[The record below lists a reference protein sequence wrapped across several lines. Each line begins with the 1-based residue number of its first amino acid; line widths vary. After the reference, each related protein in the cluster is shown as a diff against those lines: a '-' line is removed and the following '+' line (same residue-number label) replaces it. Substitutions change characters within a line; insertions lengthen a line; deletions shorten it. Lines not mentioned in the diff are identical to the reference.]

1 MSKRKIVALIL
12 FIFVSLFMFSFASPR
27 GIGIKKNNNVPEKE
41 IFTVVFKNY
50 DGTILDEQTIE
61 KGNSASYQGET
72 PKRPNSKICNYEFT
86 GWSDSI
92 QNVTSNIDV
101 VAQYNCEKRSYVVR
115 FMDDDKVTL
124 LATDKVNAG
133 GTAIYSGKTPTKTNH
148 VFNGWNDTLSNILSN
163 KTVYATYYADYNHND
178 IDDTKE
184 DHYNITFKA
193 GENGSLEGTTTYT
206 NILTGLTF
214 EQANI
219 IIPTPV
225 PNKNYKFKEWTPKI
239 NKTVSAS
246 VEYTAEFY
254 PDFNNNNIDDREEE
268 HYTIEF
274 LAGEHGILE
283 GTTTYEN
290 ILTGL
295 TFEQANIVIPKVKA
309 NENYKANGWDK
320 EINTTVTED
329 ATYTAQ
335 YFADF
340 NNNDIDDETERVTVI
355 FYAGEHG
362 IIGNSKEYMVEGL
375 LPGYDNY
382 PDAPNIDVYFGYGF
396 KAWHPNYNANT
407 MIPLENA
414 SLEFTATYFEDK
426 NHNGIDDET
435 EDHYTVKFNAG
446 LHGTLEGQ
454 TTYENILTGLTFS
467 EAGIV
472 IPTIN
477 ANENY
482 KANGW
487 DKEINTKVTENA
499 TYTAQY
505 FADFNNND
513 IDDETEKVT
522 VKFYKGEYGNF
533 KEGSTTEYPNLLPGY
548 DNYPTAPEV
557 VANDNYGFKAWNPNY
572 NANTMIPLEN
582 ASLEFTATYFED
594 KNHNGIDDET
604 EDHYTVKFNAGLH
617 GTLEGQTTYE
627 NILTGL
633 TFSEAGIVIPTIN
646 ANENYKANG
655 WDKEINTKVTENA
668 TYTAQYFAD
677 FNNNDIDDETEK
689 VTVKFYKGEYGNF
702 KEGSTTEYPNLLP
715 GYDNYPTAP
724 EVVANDNYG
733 FKAWNPNYNAN
744 TMIPLENASLEFTA
758 TYFEDKNH
766 NGIDDETEDHYT
778 VKFNAGLHGTLEGQ
792 TTYENIL
799 TGLTFSE
806 AGIVIPTINA
816 NENYKANGWDKEINT
831 IVTENATYTAQY
843 FADFNNNDIDDES
856 EKITITFVPGEHG
869 NFAENSQTSY
879 VLLPG
884 YDNYP
889 EAPEVIANNKYEHTG
904 WTPTLPLGQIAITVN
919 SDITYTATYTKTT
932 ADIAVNVTS
941 NITRNGTAVA
951 GSIVEYGDKINY
963 TITIKNNDT
972 VDGSVN
978 LKNIINGN
986 LDTTDLPEEYRA
998 LLTNEGYTVNVT
1010 ANNTVTIKFSL
1021 TVKSNVN
1028 ETVRTDLAYSVD
1040 GNETNTIEGTEYNTE
1055 KTITIIEKTETVNGT
1070 NIVIVID
1077 RSASMDG
1084 NRIKKAKEATNSFID
1099 KVFTKN
1105 SNTHGS
1111 TVTVVTFG
1119 TTAKWVDGWLFS
1131 GYEHTPYANQ
1141 IGTTATDYDTAQKLK
1156 NAVNNIKNKTTN
1168 PGGSGTPYF
1177 IGLEKAYGILYD
1189 ETTGL
1194 STNGNQNAVIFLSDG
1209 APDDTDNVT
1218 LRENNI
1224 NKLKDKNTI
1233 MYTIGFGVTKDSD
1246 AHNVLKTVAYG
1257 NADNTYLAKDDG
1269 TNDLVNVFSAISS
1282 KIADKSKSKQTTKGV
1297 AEIGQT
1303 VVADA
1308 THQIIVKVNGT
1319 ETYKFNSLEEA
1330 LASGVI
1336 TSNTTGYKVNAT
1348 KFQAGDKIEV
1358 SYYASIS

>member
-133 GTAIYSGKTPTKTNH
+133 GTAIYSGKTPTKINH

-178 IDDTKE
+178 IDDAKE

-396 KAWHPNYNANT
+396 KAWNPNYNANT

-435 EDHYTVKFNAG
+435 EEHYTVEFLAG
-446 LHGTLEGQ
+446 THGTLEGQ

-487 DKEINTKVTENA
+487 DKEINTTVIENA

-505 FADFNNND
+505 FADFNNN
-513 IDDETEKVT
+513 
-522 VKFYKGEYGNF
+522 G
-533 KEGSTTEYPNLLPGY
+533 
-548 DNYPTAPEV
+548 
-557 VANDNYGFKAWNPNY
+557 
-572 NANTMIPLEN
+572 
-582 ASLEFTATYFED
+582 
-594 KNHNGIDDET
+594 
-604 EDHYTVKFNAGLH
+604 
-617 GTLEGQTTYE
+617 
-627 NILTGL
+627 
-633 TFSEAGIVIPTIN
+633 
-646 ANENYKANG
+646 
-655 WDKEINTKVTENA
+655 
-668 TYTAQYFAD
+668 
-677 FNNNDIDDETEK
+677 
-689 VTVKFYKGEYGNF
+689 
-702 KEGSTTEYPNLLP
+702 
-715 GYDNYPTAP
+715 
-724 EVVANDNYG
+724 
-733 FKAWNPNYNAN
+733 
-744 TMIPLENASLEFTA
+744 
-758 TYFEDKNH
+758 
-766 NGIDDETEDHYT
+766 
-778 VKFNAGLHGTLEGQ
+778 
-792 TTYENIL
+792 
-799 TGLTFSE
+799 
-806 AGIVIPTINA
+806 
-816 NENYKANGWDKEINT
+816 
-831 IVTENATYTAQY
+831 
-843 FADFNNNDIDDES
+843 IDDES
-856 EKITITFVPGEHG
+856 EKVTITFVPGEHG

-932 ADIAVNVTS
+932 ADITVNVTS

-986 LDTTDLPEEYRA
+986 LDTTDLPEEYKA

-1010 ANNTVTIKFSL
+1010 ANNTVTIEFSL
-1021 TVKSNVN
+1021 TVKANVN
-1028 ETVRTDLAYSVD
+1028 ETVRVDLTYSVD
-1040 GNETNTIEGTEYNTE
+1040 GNGTNTIEGTEYNTE

-1084 NRIKKAKEATNSFID
+1084 NRIEKAKEATNSFID

-1119 TTAKWVDGWLFS
+1119 TNAKWVGGLLFG

-1141 IGTTATDYDTAQKLK
+1141 IGITATDYNTAQNLK
-1156 NAVNNIKNKTTN
+1156 NAVNNIKNQTTN

-1177 IGLEKAYGILYD
+1177 KGLEKAYGILYD

-1218 LRENNI
+1218 SRKNIINN
-1224 NKLKDKNTI
+1224 LKDKNTI

-1246 AHNVLKTVAYG
+1246 AHKVLKNVAYD

-1282 KIADKSKSKQTTKGV
+1282 KIADKNKSKQTTKGV

>member
-133 GTAIYSGKTPTKTNH
+133 GTAIYSGKTPTKINH

-178 IDDTKE
+178 IDDAKE

-396 KAWHPNYNANT
+396 KAWNPNYNANT

-435 EDHYTVKFNAG
+435 EEHYTVKFNAG

-505 FADFNNND
+505 FADFNNNG

-522 VKFYKGEYGNF
+522 VKFYKGEHGNF
-533 KEGSTTEYPNLLPGY
+533 KEESTTEYPN
-548 DNYPTAPEV
+548 
-557 VANDNYGFKAWNPNY
+557 
-572 NANTMIPLEN
+572 
-582 ASLEFTATYFED
+582 
-594 KNHNGIDDET
+594 
-604 EDHYTVKFNAGLH
+604 
-617 GTLEGQTTYE
+617 
-627 NILTGL
+627 
-633 TFSEAGIVIPTIN
+633 
-646 ANENYKANG
+646 
-655 WDKEINTKVTENA
+655 
-668 TYTAQYFAD
+668 
-677 FNNNDIDDETEK
+677 
-689 VTVKFYKGEYGNF
+689 
-702 KEGSTTEYPNLLP
+702 
-715 GYDNYPTAP
+715 
-724 EVVANDNYG
+724 
-733 FKAWNPNYNAN
+733 
-744 TMIPLENASLEFTA
+744 
-758 TYFEDKNH
+758 
-766 NGIDDETEDHYT
+766 
-778 VKFNAGLHGTLEGQ
+778 
-792 TTYENIL
+792 
-799 TGLTFSE
+799 
-806 AGIVIPTINA
+806 
-816 NENYKANGWDKEINT
+816 
-831 IVTENATYTAQY
+831 
-843 FADFNNNDIDDES
+843 
-856 EKITITFVPGEHG
+856 
-869 NFAENSQTSY
+869 
-879 VLLPG
+879 LLPG

-932 ADIAVNVTS
+932 ADITVNVTS

-986 LDTTDLPEEYRA
+986 LDTTDLPEEYKA

-1010 ANNTVTIKFSL
+1010 ANNTVTIEFSL
-1021 TVKSNVN
+1021 TVKANVN
-1028 ETVRTDLAYSVD
+1028 ETVRVDLTYSVD
-1040 GNETNTIEGTEYNTE
+1040 GNGTNTIEGTEYNTE

-1119 TTAKWVDGWLFS
+1119 TTAKWVGGLLFG
-1131 GYEHTPYANQ
+1131 GYEHTLYANQ
-1141 IGTTATDYDTAQKLK
+1141 IGITATDYNTAQNLK
-1156 NAVNNIKNKTTN
+1156 KAVNELPDYVGN
-1168 PGGSGTPYF
+1168 SGTPYYK
-1177 IGLEKAYGILYD
+1177 GLEKAYGILYD

-1209 APDDTDNVT
+1209 APDDTDNET
-1218 LRENNI
+1218 KRENII
-1224 NKLKDKNTI
+1224 NNLKDKNTI
-1233 MYTIGFGVTKDSD
+1233 MYTIGFGVTKDSN
-1246 AHNVLKTVAYG
+1246 AHNVLKNVAYD

-1282 KIADKSKSKQTTKGV
+1282 KIADKTKSKQTTKGV

>member
-12 FIFVSLFMFSFASPR
+12 FVFISLFMFSFATPR

-41 IFTVVFKNY
+41 TFTVVFKNY

-133 GTAIYSGKTPTKTNH
+133 GTAIYSGKTPTKINH

-178 IDDTKE
+178 IDDAKE

-396 KAWHPNYNANT
+396 KAW
-407 MIPLENA
+407 
-414 SLEFTATYFEDK
+414 
-426 NHNGIDDET
+426 
-435 EDHYTVKFNAG
+435 
-446 LHGTLEGQ
+446 
-454 TTYENILTGLTFS
+454 
-467 EAGIV
+467 
-472 IPTIN
+472 
-477 ANENY
+477 
-482 KANGW
+482 
-487 DKEINTKVTENA
+487 
-499 TYTAQY
+499 
-505 FADFNNND
+505 
-513 IDDETEKVT
+513 
-522 VKFYKGEYGNF
+522 
-533 KEGSTTEYPNLLPGY
+533 
-548 DNYPTAPEV
+548 
-557 VANDNYGFKAWNPNY
+557 NPNY

-655 WDKEINTKVTENA
+655 WDKEINTTVIENA

-677 FNNNDIDDETEK
+677 FNNN
-689 VTVKFYKGEYGNF
+689 G
-702 KEGSTTEYPNLLP
+702 
-715 GYDNYPTAP
+715 
-724 EVVANDNYG
+724 
-733 FKAWNPNYNAN
+733 
-744 TMIPLENASLEFTA
+744 
-758 TYFEDKNH
+758 
-766 NGIDDETEDHYT
+766 
-778 VKFNAGLHGTLEGQ
+778 
-792 TTYENIL
+792 
-799 TGLTFSE
+799 
-806 AGIVIPTINA
+806 
-816 NENYKANGWDKEINT
+816 
-831 IVTENATYTAQY
+831 
-843 FADFNNNDIDDES
+843 IDDES
-856 EKITITFVPGEHG
+856 EKVTITFVPGEHG

-932 ADIAVNVTS
+932 ADITVNVTS

-986 LDTTDLPEEYRA
+986 LDTTDLPEEYKA

-1010 ANNTVTIKFSL
+1010 ANNTVTIEFSL
-1021 TVKSNVN
+1021 TVKANVN
-1028 ETVRTDLAYSVD
+1028 ETVRVDLTYSVD
-1040 GNETNTIEGTEYNTE
+1040 GNGTNTIEGTEYNTE

-1084 NRIKKAKEATNSFID
+1084 NRIEKAKEATNSFID

-1119 TTAKWVDGWLFS
+1119 TNAKWVGGLLFG

-1141 IGTTATDYDTAQKLK
+1141 IGITATDYNTAQNLK
-1156 NAVNNIKNKTTN
+1156 KAVNELSNYVGN
-1168 PGGSGTPYF
+1168 SGTPYYK
-1177 IGLEKAYGILYD
+1177 GLEKAYGILYD

-1209 APDDTDNVT
+1209 APDDNDNVT
-1218 LRENNI
+1218 SRKNIINN
-1224 NKLKDKNTI
+1224 LKDKNTI

-1246 AHNVLKTVAYG
+1246 AHKVLKNVAYD

-1282 KIADKSKSKQTTKGV
+1282 KIADKNKSKQTTKGV

>member
-133 GTAIYSGKTPTKTNH
+133 GTAIYSGKTPTKINH

-178 IDDTKE
+178 IDDAKE

-320 EINTTVTED
+320 EINTTVIED

-362 IIGNSKEYMVEGL
+362 IIGNSKEYIVEGL

-382 PDAPNIDVYFGYGF
+382 PEAPNIDVYFGYGF
-396 KAWHPNYNANT
+396 KAWNPNYNANT

-435 EDHYTVKFNAG
+435 EEHYTVEFLAG
-446 LHGTLEGQ
+446 THGTLEGQ

-487 DKEINTKVTENA
+487 DKEINTTVTENA

-604 EDHYTVKFNAGLH
+604 EEHYTVEFLAGTH

-655 WDKEINTKVTENA
+655 WDKEINTTVIENA

-677 FNNNDIDDETEK
+677 FNNN
-689 VTVKFYKGEYGNF
+689 G
-702 KEGSTTEYPNLLP
+702 
-715 GYDNYPTAP
+715 
-724 EVVANDNYG
+724 
-733 FKAWNPNYNAN
+733 
-744 TMIPLENASLEFTA
+744 
-758 TYFEDKNH
+758 
-766 NGIDDETEDHYT
+766 
-778 VKFNAGLHGTLEGQ
+778 
-792 TTYENIL
+792 
-799 TGLTFSE
+799 
-806 AGIVIPTINA
+806 
-816 NENYKANGWDKEINT
+816 
-831 IVTENATYTAQY
+831 
-843 FADFNNNDIDDES
+843 IDDES
-856 EKITITFVPGEHG
+856 EKVTITFVPGEHG

-986 LDTTDLPEEYRA
+986 LDTTDLPEEYKA

-1010 ANNTVTIKFSL
+1010 ANNTVTIEFSL
-1021 TVKSNVN
+1021 TVKANVN
-1028 ETVRTDLAYSVD
+1028 ETVRVDLTYSVD
-1040 GNETNTIEGTEYNTE
+1040 GNGTNTIEGTEYNTE

-1077 RSASMDG
+1077 RSKSMDG
-1084 NRIKKAKEATNSFID
+1084 KKIKKAKEATNSFID

-1119 TTAKWVDGWLFS
+1119 TK
-1131 GYEHTPYANQ
+1131 YKIHTPYANQ
-1141 IGTTATDYDTAQKLK
+1141 IGTTATDYDTAQNLK
-1156 NAVNNIKNKTTN
+1156 NAVNNIKNQTTN
-1168 PGGSGTPYF
+1168 PGGSGTPYYK
-1177 IGLEKAYGILYD
+1177 GLEKAYGILYD

-1194 STNGNQNAVIFLSDG
+1194 STNDNQNAVIFLSDG
-1209 APDDTDNVT
+1209 APDDNDDETKRAT
-1218 LRENNI
+1218 IINN
-1224 NKLKDKNTI
+1224 LKDKNTI

-1246 AHNVLKTVAYG
+1246 AHKVLKNVAYD

-1282 KIADKSKSKQTTKGV
+1282 KIADENKSKQTTKGV

-1330 LASGVI
+1330 LTSGVI

>member
-133 GTAIYSGKTPTKTNH
+133 GTAIYSGKTPTKINH

-178 IDDTKE
+178 IDDAKE

-396 KAWHPNYNANT
+396 KAWNPNYNANT

-435 EDHYTVKFNAG
+435 EEHYTVKFNAG

-505 FADFNNND
+505 FADFNNN
-513 IDDETEKVT
+513 
-522 VKFYKGEYGNF
+522 G
-533 KEGSTTEYPNLLPGY
+533 
-548 DNYPTAPEV
+548 
-557 VANDNYGFKAWNPNY
+557 
-572 NANTMIPLEN
+572 
-582 ASLEFTATYFED
+582 
-594 KNHNGIDDET
+594 
-604 EDHYTVKFNAGLH
+604 
-617 GTLEGQTTYE
+617 
-627 NILTGL
+627 
-633 TFSEAGIVIPTIN
+633 
-646 ANENYKANG
+646 
-655 WDKEINTKVTENA
+655 
-668 TYTAQYFAD
+668 
-677 FNNNDIDDETEK
+677 
-689 VTVKFYKGEYGNF
+689 
-702 KEGSTTEYPNLLP
+702 
-715 GYDNYPTAP
+715 
-724 EVVANDNYG
+724 
-733 FKAWNPNYNAN
+733 
-744 TMIPLENASLEFTA
+744 
-758 TYFEDKNH
+758 
-766 NGIDDETEDHYT
+766 
-778 VKFNAGLHGTLEGQ
+778 
-792 TTYENIL
+792 
-799 TGLTFSE
+799 
-806 AGIVIPTINA
+806 
-816 NENYKANGWDKEINT
+816 
-831 IVTENATYTAQY
+831 
-843 FADFNNNDIDDES
+843 IDDES
-856 EKITITFVPGEHG
+856 EKVTITFEPGEHG

-932 ADIAVNVTS
+932 ADITVNVTS

-986 LDTTDLPEEYRA
+986 LDTTDLPEEYKA

-1010 ANNTVTIKFSL
+1010 ANNTVTIEFSL
-1021 TVKSNVN
+1021 TVKANVN
-1028 ETVRTDLAYSVD
+1028 ETVRVDLTYSVD
-1040 GNETNTIEGTEYNTE
+1040 GNGTNTIEGTEYNTE

-1084 NRIKKAKEATNSFID
+1084 NRIEKAKEATNSFID

-1119 TTAKWVDGWLFS
+1119 TNAKWVGGLLFG

-1141 IGTTATDYDTAQKLK
+1141 IGTTATDYNTAQNLK
-1156 NAVNNIKNKTTN
+1156 KAVNELPDYVGN
-1168 PGGSGTPYF
+1168 SGTPYYK
-1177 IGLEKAYGILYD
+1177 GLEKAYGILYD

-1194 STNGNQNAVIFLSDG
+1194 STNDNQNAVIFLSDG
-1209 APDDTDNVT
+1209 APDDTDNET
-1218 LRENNI
+1218 SRKNIINN
-1224 NKLKDKNTI
+1224 LKDKNTI
-1233 MYTIGFGVTKDSD
+1233 MYTIGFGVKKDSD

-1282 KIADKSKSKQTTKGV
+1282 KIADKNKSKQTTKGV

>member
-133 GTAIYSGKTPTKTNH
+133 GTAIYSGKTPTKINH

-178 IDDTKE
+178 IDDAKE

-396 KAWHPNYNANT
+396 KAWNPNYNANT

-435 EDHYTVKFNAG
+435 EEHYTVEFLAG
-446 LHGTLEGQ
+446 THGTLEGQ

-487 DKEINTKVTENA
+487 DKEINTTVIENA

-505 FADFNNND
+505 FADFNNN
-513 IDDETEKVT
+513 
-522 VKFYKGEYGNF
+522 G
-533 KEGSTTEYPNLLPGY
+533 
-548 DNYPTAPEV
+548 
-557 VANDNYGFKAWNPNY
+557 
-572 NANTMIPLEN
+572 
-582 ASLEFTATYFED
+582 
-594 KNHNGIDDET
+594 
-604 EDHYTVKFNAGLH
+604 
-617 GTLEGQTTYE
+617 
-627 NILTGL
+627 
-633 TFSEAGIVIPTIN
+633 
-646 ANENYKANG
+646 
-655 WDKEINTKVTENA
+655 
-668 TYTAQYFAD
+668 
-677 FNNNDIDDETEK
+677 
-689 VTVKFYKGEYGNF
+689 
-702 KEGSTTEYPNLLP
+702 
-715 GYDNYPTAP
+715 
-724 EVVANDNYG
+724 
-733 FKAWNPNYNAN
+733 
-744 TMIPLENASLEFTA
+744 
-758 TYFEDKNH
+758 
-766 NGIDDETEDHYT
+766 
-778 VKFNAGLHGTLEGQ
+778 
-792 TTYENIL
+792 
-799 TGLTFSE
+799 
-806 AGIVIPTINA
+806 
-816 NENYKANGWDKEINT
+816 
-831 IVTENATYTAQY
+831 
-843 FADFNNNDIDDES
+843 IDDES
-856 EKITITFVPGEHG
+856 EKVTITFEPGEHG

-932 ADIAVNVTS
+932 ADITVNVTS

-986 LDTTDLPEEYRA
+986 LDTTDLPEEYKA

-1010 ANNTVTIKFSL
+1010 ANNTVTIEFSL
-1021 TVKSNVN
+1021 TVKANVN
-1028 ETVRTDLAYSVD
+1028 ETVRVDLTYSVD
-1040 GNETNTIEGTEYNTE
+1040 GNGTNTIEGTEYNTE

-1084 NRIKKAKEATNSFID
+1084 NRIEKAKEATNSFID

-1119 TTAKWVDGWLFS
+1119 TNAKWVGGLLFG

-1141 IGTTATDYDTAQKLK
+1141 IGTTATDYNTAQNLK
-1156 NAVNNIKNKTTN
+1156 KAVNELPDYVGN
-1168 PGGSGTPYF
+1168 SGTPYYK
-1177 IGLEKAYGILYD
+1177 GLEKAYGILYD

-1194 STNGNQNAVIFLSDG
+1194 STNDNQNAVIFLSDG
-1209 APDDTDNVT
+1209 APDDTDNET
-1218 LRENNI
+1218 SRKNIINN
-1224 NKLKDKNTI
+1224 LKDKNTI
-1233 MYTIGFGVTKDSD
+1233 MYTIGFGVKKDSD

-1282 KIADKSKSKQTTKGV
+1282 KIADKNKSKQTTKGV

>member
-133 GTAIYSGKTPTKTNH
+133 GTAIYSGKTPTKINH

-178 IDDTKE
+178 IDDAKE

-382 PDAPNIDVYFGYGF
+382 PDAPEVVANDNYSF
-396 KAWHPNYNANT
+396 KAWNPNYNANT

-435 EDHYTVKFNAG
+435 EEHYTVEFLAG
-446 LHGTLEGQ
+446 THGTLEGQ

-505 FADFNNND
+505 FADFNNNG

-522 VKFYKGEYGNF
+522 VKFYKGEHGNF
-533 KEGSTTEYPNLLPGY
+533 KEESTTEYPNLLPGY

-604 EDHYTVKFNAGLH
+604 EEHYTVEFLAGTH

-655 WDKEINTKVTENA
+655 WDKEINTTVIENA

-677 FNNNDIDDETEK
+677 FNNN
-689 VTVKFYKGEYGNF
+689 G
-702 KEGSTTEYPNLLP
+702 
-715 GYDNYPTAP
+715 
-724 EVVANDNYG
+724 
-733 FKAWNPNYNAN
+733 
-744 TMIPLENASLEFTA
+744 
-758 TYFEDKNH
+758 
-766 NGIDDETEDHYT
+766 
-778 VKFNAGLHGTLEGQ
+778 
-792 TTYENIL
+792 
-799 TGLTFSE
+799 
-806 AGIVIPTINA
+806 
-816 NENYKANGWDKEINT
+816 
-831 IVTENATYTAQY
+831 
-843 FADFNNNDIDDES
+843 IDDES
-856 EKITITFVPGEHG
+856 EKVTITFEPGEHG

-932 ADIAVNVTS
+932 ADITVNVTS

-986 LDTTDLPEEYRA
+986 LDTTDLPEEYKA

-1010 ANNTVTIKFSL
+1010 ANNTVTIEFSL
-1021 TVKSNVN
+1021 TVKANVN
-1028 ETVRTDLAYSVD
+1028 ETVRVDLTYSVD
-1040 GNETNTIEGTEYNTE
+1040 GNGTNTIEGTEYNTE

-1084 NRIKKAKEATNSFID
+1084 NRIEKAKEATNSFID

-1119 TTAKWVDGWLFS
+1119 TNAKWVGGLLFG

-1141 IGTTATDYDTAQKLK
+1141 IGTTATDYNTAQNLK
-1156 NAVNNIKNKTTN
+1156 KAVNELPDYVGN
-1168 PGGSGTPYF
+1168 SGTPYYK
-1177 IGLEKAYGILYD
+1177 GLEKAYGILYD

-1194 STNGNQNAVIFLSDG
+1194 STNDNQNAVIFLSDG
-1209 APDDTDNVT
+1209 APDDTDNET
-1218 LRENNI
+1218 SRKNIINN
-1224 NKLKDKNTI
+1224 LKDKNTI
-1233 MYTIGFGVTKDSD
+1233 MYTIGFGVKKDSD

-1282 KIADKSKSKQTTKGV
+1282 KIADKNKSKQTTKGV

>member
-133 GTAIYSGKTPTKTNH
+133 GTAIYSGKTPTKINH

-178 IDDTKE
+178 IDDAKE

-396 KAWHPNYNANT
+396 KAWNPNYNANT

-435 EDHYTVKFNAG
+435 EEHYTVKFNAG

-487 DKEINTKVTENA
+487 DKEINTTVIENA

-505 FADFNNND
+505 FADFNNN
-513 IDDETEKVT
+513 
-522 VKFYKGEYGNF
+522 G
-533 KEGSTTEYPNLLPGY
+533 
-548 DNYPTAPEV
+548 
-557 VANDNYGFKAWNPNY
+557 
-572 NANTMIPLEN
+572 
-582 ASLEFTATYFED
+582 
-594 KNHNGIDDET
+594 
-604 EDHYTVKFNAGLH
+604 
-617 GTLEGQTTYE
+617 
-627 NILTGL
+627 
-633 TFSEAGIVIPTIN
+633 
-646 ANENYKANG
+646 
-655 WDKEINTKVTENA
+655 
-668 TYTAQYFAD
+668 
-677 FNNNDIDDETEK
+677 
-689 VTVKFYKGEYGNF
+689 
-702 KEGSTTEYPNLLP
+702 
-715 GYDNYPTAP
+715 
-724 EVVANDNYG
+724 
-733 FKAWNPNYNAN
+733 
-744 TMIPLENASLEFTA
+744 
-758 TYFEDKNH
+758 
-766 NGIDDETEDHYT
+766 
-778 VKFNAGLHGTLEGQ
+778 
-792 TTYENIL
+792 
-799 TGLTFSE
+799 
-806 AGIVIPTINA
+806 
-816 NENYKANGWDKEINT
+816 
-831 IVTENATYTAQY
+831 
-843 FADFNNNDIDDES
+843 IDDES
-856 EKITITFVPGEHG
+856 EKVTITFEPGEHG

-932 ADIAVNVTS
+932 ADITVNVTS

-986 LDTTDLPEEYRA
+986 LDTTDLPEEYKA

-1010 ANNTVTIKFSL
+1010 ANNTVTIEFSL
-1021 TVKSNVN
+1021 TVKANVN
-1028 ETVRTDLAYSVD
+1028 ETIRVDLTYSVD
-1040 GNETNTIEGTEYNTE
+1040 GNGTNTIEGTEYNTE

-1084 NRIKKAKEATNSFID
+1084 NRIEKAKEATNSFID

-1119 TTAKWVDGWLFS
+1119 TNAKWVGGLLFG

-1141 IGTTATDYDTAQKLK
+1141 IGTTATDYNTAQNLK
-1156 NAVNNIKNKTTN
+1156 KAVNELPDYVGN
-1168 PGGSGTPYF
+1168 SGTPYYK
-1177 IGLEKAYGILYD
+1177 GLEKAYGILYD

-1194 STNGNQNAVIFLSDG
+1194 STNDNQNAVIFLSDG
-1209 APDDTDNVT
+1209 APDDTDNET
-1218 LRENNI
+1218 SRKNIINN
-1224 NKLKDKNTI
+1224 LKDKNTI
-1233 MYTIGFGVTKDSD
+1233 MYTIGFGVKKDSD

-1282 KIADKSKSKQTTKGV
+1282 KIADKNKSKQTTKGV

>member
-133 GTAIYSGKTPTKTNH
+133 GTAIYSGKTPTKINH

-375 LPGYDNY
+375 LLGYDNY
-382 PDAPNIDVYFGYGF
+382 PDAPNIDVYFG
-396 KAWHPNYNANT
+396 
-407 MIPLENA
+407 
-414 SLEFTATYFEDK
+414 
-426 NHNGIDDET
+426 
-435 EDHYTVKFNAG
+435 
-446 LHGTLEGQ
+446 
-454 TTYENILTGLTFS
+454 
-467 EAGIV
+467 
-472 IPTIN
+472 
-477 ANENY
+477 
-482 KANGW
+482 
-487 DKEINTKVTENA
+487 
-499 TYTAQY
+499 
-505 FADFNNND
+505 
-513 IDDETEKVT
+513 
-522 VKFYKGEYGNF
+522 
-533 KEGSTTEYPNLLPGY
+533 
-548 DNYPTAPEV
+548 
-557 VANDNYGFKAWNPNY
+557 YGFKAWNPNY

-604 EDHYTVKFNAGLH
+604 EEHYTVKFNAGLH

-633 TFSEAGIVIPTIN
+633 TFREAGIVIPTIN

-655 WDKEINTKVTENA
+655 WDKEINTT
-668 TYTAQYFAD
+668 
-677 FNNNDIDDETEK
+677 
-689 VTVKFYKGEYGNF
+689 
-702 KEGSTTEYPNLLP
+702 
-715 GYDNYPTAP
+715 
-724 EVVANDNYG
+724 
-733 FKAWNPNYNAN
+733 
-744 TMIPLENASLEFTA
+744 
-758 TYFEDKNH
+758 
-766 NGIDDETEDHYT
+766 
-778 VKFNAGLHGTLEGQ
+778 
-792 TTYENIL
+792 
-799 TGLTFSE
+799 
-806 AGIVIPTINA
+806 
-816 NENYKANGWDKEINT
+816 
-831 IVTENATYTAQY
+831 VTENATYTAQY

-986 LDTTDLPEEYRA
+986 LDTTDLPEEYKA

-1010 ANNTVTIKFSL
+1010 ANNTVTIEFSL
-1021 TVKSNVN
+1021 IVKSNVN

-1119 TTAKWVDGWLFS
+1119 TEAKWIL
-1131 GYEHTPYANQ
+1131 HTPYANQ
-1141 IGTTATDYDTAQKLK
+1141 IGTTATDYDTAQNLK
-1156 NAVNNIKNKTTN
+1156 KTVSEL
-1168 PGGSGTPYF
+1168 PDYVYSSGTPYYK
-1177 IGLEKAYGILYD
+1177 GLEKAYGILYD

-1218 LRENNI
+1218 SRKNIINN
-1224 NKLKDKNTI
+1224 LKDKNTI

-1246 AHNVLKTVAYG
+1246 AHKVLKNVAYD

-1282 KIADKSKSKQTTKGV
+1282 KIADKNKSKQTTKGV

>member
-133 GTAIYSGKTPTKTNH
+133 GTAIYSGKTPTKINH

-375 LPGYDNY
+375 LLGYDNY

-396 KAWHPNYNANT
+396 KAWNPNYNANT

-435 EDHYTVKFNAG
+435 EEHYTVKFNAG

-454 TTYENILTGLTFS
+454 TTYENILTGLTFR

-487 DKEINTKVTENA
+487 DKEINTTVTENA

-533 KEGSTTEYPNLLPGY
+533 KEGSTTEYPN
-548 DNYPTAPEV
+548 
-557 VANDNYGFKAWNPNY
+557 
-572 NANTMIPLEN
+572 
-582 ASLEFTATYFED
+582 
-594 KNHNGIDDET
+594 
-604 EDHYTVKFNAGLH
+604 
-617 GTLEGQTTYE
+617 
-627 NILTGL
+627 
-633 TFSEAGIVIPTIN
+633 
-646 ANENYKANG
+646 
-655 WDKEINTKVTENA
+655 
-668 TYTAQYFAD
+668 
-677 FNNNDIDDETEK
+677 
-689 VTVKFYKGEYGNF
+689 
-702 KEGSTTEYPNLLP
+702 
-715 GYDNYPTAP
+715 
-724 EVVANDNYG
+724 
-733 FKAWNPNYNAN
+733 
-744 TMIPLENASLEFTA
+744 
-758 TYFEDKNH
+758 
-766 NGIDDETEDHYT
+766 
-778 VKFNAGLHGTLEGQ
+778 
-792 TTYENIL
+792 
-799 TGLTFSE
+799 
-806 AGIVIPTINA
+806 
-816 NENYKANGWDKEINT
+816 
-831 IVTENATYTAQY
+831 
-843 FADFNNNDIDDES
+843 
-856 EKITITFVPGEHG
+856 
-869 NFAENSQTSY
+869 
-879 VLLPG
+879 LLPG

-986 LDTTDLPEEYRA
+986 LDTTDLPEEYKA

-1010 ANNTVTIKFSL
+1010 ANNTVTIEFSL
-1021 TVKSNVN
+1021 IVKSNVN

-1119 TTAKWVDGWLFS
+1119 TEAKWIL
-1131 GYEHTPYANQ
+1131 HTPYANQ
-1141 IGTTATDYDTAQKLK
+1141 IGTTATDYDTAQNLK
-1156 NAVNNIKNKTTN
+1156 KTVSEL
-1168 PGGSGTPYF
+1168 PDYVYSSGTPYYK
-1177 IGLEKAYGILYD
+1177 GLEKAYGILYD

-1218 LRENNI
+1218 SRKNIINN
-1224 NKLKDKNTI
+1224 LKDKNTI

-1246 AHNVLKTVAYG
+1246 AHKVLKNVAYD

-1282 KIADKSKSKQTTKGV
+1282 KIADKNKSKQTTKGV

>member
-133 GTAIYSGKTPTKTNH
+133 GTAIYSGKTPTKINH

-178 IDDTKE
+178 IDDAKE

-309 NENYKANGWDK
+309 NENYKANAWDK
-320 EINTTVTED
+320 EINTTVIED

-396 KAWHPNYNANT
+396 KAWNPNYNANT

-435 EDHYTVKFNAG
+435 EEHYTVEFLAG
-446 LHGTLEGQ
+446 THGTLEGQ

-477 ANENY
+477 ENENY

-505 FADFNNND
+505 FADFNNNG

-594 KNHNGIDDET
+594 KNHNDIDDET

-633 TFSEAGIVIPTIN
+633 TFSEAGIEIPTIN

-655 WDKEINTKVTENA
+655 WDKEINTTVTENA

-677 FNNNDIDDETEK
+677 FNNN
-689 VTVKFYKGEYGNF
+689 G
-702 KEGSTTEYPNLLP
+702 
-715 GYDNYPTAP
+715 
-724 EVVANDNYG
+724 
-733 FKAWNPNYNAN
+733 
-744 TMIPLENASLEFTA
+744 
-758 TYFEDKNH
+758 
-766 NGIDDETEDHYT
+766 
-778 VKFNAGLHGTLEGQ
+778 
-792 TTYENIL
+792 
-799 TGLTFSE
+799 
-806 AGIVIPTINA
+806 
-816 NENYKANGWDKEINT
+816 
-831 IVTENATYTAQY
+831 
-843 FADFNNNDIDDES
+843 IDDES
-856 EKITITFVPGEHG
+856 EKVTITFVAGEHG

-986 LDTTDLPEEYRA
+986 LDTTDLPEEYKA

-1010 ANNTVTIKFSL
+1010 ANNTVTIEFSL
-1021 TVKSNVN
+1021 TVKANVN
-1028 ETVRTDLAYSVD
+1028 ETVRVDLTYSVD
-1040 GNETNTIEGTEYNTE
+1040 GNGTNTIEGTEYNTE

-1084 NRIKKAKEATNSFID
+1084 NRIEKAKEATNSFID

-1119 TTAKWVDGWLFS
+1119 TNAKWVGGLLFG

-1141 IGTTATDYDTAQKLK
+1141 IGITATDYNTAQNLK
-1156 NAVNNIKNKTTN
+1156 KAVNNIKNQTTN
-1168 PGGSGTPYF
+1168 PGESGTPYF
-1177 IGLEKAYGILYD
+1177 KGLEKAYGILYD

-1194 STNGNQNAVIFLSDG
+1194 STNCNQNAVIFLSDG
-1209 APDDTDNVT
+1209 APDNTDNVT
-1218 LRENNI
+1218 SRKNIINN
-1224 NKLKDKNTI
+1224 LKDKNTI
-1233 MYTIGFGVTKDSD
+1233 MYTIGFGVTKDSN
-1246 AHNVLKTVAYG
+1246 AHNVLKNVAYD

-1282 KIADKSKSKQTTKGV
+1282 KIADKTKSKQTTKGV

>member
-133 GTAIYSGKTPTKTNH
+133 GTAIYSGKTPTKINH

-178 IDDTKE
+178 IDDAKE

-309 NENYKANGWDK
+309 NENYKANAWDK
-320 EINTTVTED
+320 EINTTVIED

-382 PDAPNIDVYFGYGF
+382 PDAPNIDVYFG
-396 KAWHPNYNANT
+396 
-407 MIPLENA
+407 
-414 SLEFTATYFEDK
+414 
-426 NHNGIDDET
+426 
-435 EDHYTVKFNAG
+435 
-446 LHGTLEGQ
+446 
-454 TTYENILTGLTFS
+454 
-467 EAGIV
+467 
-472 IPTIN
+472 
-477 ANENY
+477 
-482 KANGW
+482 
-487 DKEINTKVTENA
+487 
-499 TYTAQY
+499 
-505 FADFNNND
+505 
-513 IDDETEKVT
+513 
-522 VKFYKGEYGNF
+522 
-533 KEGSTTEYPNLLPGY
+533 
-548 DNYPTAPEV
+548 
-557 VANDNYGFKAWNPNY
+557 YGFKAWNPNY

-715 GYDNYPTAP
+715 GYDNYPEAP

-831 IVTENATYTAQY
+831 TVTENATYTAQY
-843 FADFNNNDIDDES
+843 FADFNNNGIDDES
-856 EKITITFVPGEHG
+856 EKVTITFVAGEHG

-986 LDTTDLPEEYRA
+986 LDTTDLPEEYKA

-1010 ANNTVTIKFSL
+1010 ANNTVTIEFSL
-1021 TVKSNVN
+1021 TVKANVN
-1028 ETVRTDLAYSVD
+1028 ETVRVDLTYSVD
-1040 GNETNTIEGTEYNTE
+1040 GNGTNTIEGTEYNTE

-1084 NRIKKAKEATNSFID
+1084 NRIEKAKEATNSFID

-1119 TTAKWVDGWLFS
+1119 TNAKWVGGLLFG

-1141 IGTTATDYDTAQKLK
+1141 IGITATDYNTAQNLK
-1156 NAVNNIKNKTTN
+1156 NAVNNIKNQTTN

-1177 IGLEKAYGILYD
+1177 KGLEKAYGILYD

-1218 LRENNI
+1218 SRKNIINN
-1224 NKLKDKNTI
+1224 LKDKNTI

-1246 AHNVLKTVAYG
+1246 AHKVLKNVAYD

-1282 KIADKSKSKQTTKGV
+1282 KIADKNKSKQTTKGV

>member
-133 GTAIYSGKTPTKTNH
+133 GTAIYSGKTPTKINH

-178 IDDTKE
+178 IDDAKE

-320 EINTTVTED
+320 EINTTVIED

-362 IIGNSKEYMVEGL
+362 IIGNSKEYIVEGL

-382 PDAPNIDVYFGYGF
+382 PEAPNIDVYFG
-396 KAWHPNYNANT
+396 
-407 MIPLENA
+407 
-414 SLEFTATYFEDK
+414 
-426 NHNGIDDET
+426 
-435 EDHYTVKFNAG
+435 
-446 LHGTLEGQ
+446 
-454 TTYENILTGLTFS
+454 
-467 EAGIV
+467 
-472 IPTIN
+472 
-477 ANENY
+477 
-482 KANGW
+482 
-487 DKEINTKVTENA
+487 
-499 TYTAQY
+499 
-505 FADFNNND
+505 
-513 IDDETEKVT
+513 
-522 VKFYKGEYGNF
+522 
-533 KEGSTTEYPNLLPGY
+533 
-548 DNYPTAPEV
+548 
-557 VANDNYGFKAWNPNY
+557 YGFKAWNPNY

-655 WDKEINTKVTENA
+655 WDKEINTTVIENA

-677 FNNNDIDDETEK
+677 FNNN
-689 VTVKFYKGEYGNF
+689 G
-702 KEGSTTEYPNLLP
+702 
-715 GYDNYPTAP
+715 
-724 EVVANDNYG
+724 
-733 FKAWNPNYNAN
+733 
-744 TMIPLENASLEFTA
+744 
-758 TYFEDKNH
+758 
-766 NGIDDETEDHYT
+766 
-778 VKFNAGLHGTLEGQ
+778 
-792 TTYENIL
+792 
-799 TGLTFSE
+799 
-806 AGIVIPTINA
+806 
-816 NENYKANGWDKEINT
+816 
-831 IVTENATYTAQY
+831 
-843 FADFNNNDIDDES
+843 IDDES
-856 EKITITFVPGEHG
+856 EKVTITFEPGEHG

-986 LDTTDLPEEYRA
+986 LDTTDLPEEYKA

-1010 ANNTVTIKFSL
+1010 ANNTVTIEFSL
-1021 TVKSNVN
+1021 TVKANVN
-1028 ETVRTDLAYSVD
+1028 ETVRVDLTYSVD
-1040 GNETNTIEGTEYNTE
+1040 GNGTNTIEGTEYNTE

-1084 NRIKKAKEATNSFID
+1084 NRIEKAKEATNSFID

-1119 TTAKWVDGWLFS
+1119 TNAKWVGGLLFG

-1141 IGTTATDYDTAQKLK
+1141 IGTTATDYNTAQNLK
-1156 NAVNNIKNKTTN
+1156 KAVNELPDYVGN
-1168 PGGSGTPYF
+1168 SGTPYYK
-1177 IGLEKAYGILYD
+1177 GLEKAYGILYD

-1194 STNGNQNAVIFLSDG
+1194 STNDNQNAVIFLSDG
-1209 APDDTDNVT
+1209 APDDTDNET
-1218 LRENNI
+1218 SRKNIINN
-1224 NKLKDKNTI
+1224 LKDKNTI
-1233 MYTIGFGVTKDSD
+1233 MYTIGFGVKKDSD

-1282 KIADKSKSKQTTKGV
+1282 KIADKNKSKQTTKGV

>member
-133 GTAIYSGKTPTKTNH
+133 GTAIYSGKTPTKINH

-178 IDDTKE
+178 IDDAKE

-320 EINTTVTED
+320 EINTTVIED

-362 IIGNSKEYMVEGL
+362 IIGNSKEYIVEGL

-382 PDAPNIDVYFGYGF
+382 PEAPNIDVYFG
-396 KAWHPNYNANT
+396 
-407 MIPLENA
+407 
-414 SLEFTATYFEDK
+414 
-426 NHNGIDDET
+426 
-435 EDHYTVKFNAG
+435 
-446 LHGTLEGQ
+446 
-454 TTYENILTGLTFS
+454 
-467 EAGIV
+467 
-472 IPTIN
+472 
-477 ANENY
+477 
-482 KANGW
+482 
-487 DKEINTKVTENA
+487 
-499 TYTAQY
+499 
-505 FADFNNND
+505 
-513 IDDETEKVT
+513 
-522 VKFYKGEYGNF
+522 
-533 KEGSTTEYPNLLPGY
+533 
-548 DNYPTAPEV
+548 
-557 VANDNYGFKAWNPNY
+557 YGFKAWNPNY

-766 NGIDDETEDHYT
+766 NGIDDETEEHYT
-778 VKFNAGLHGTLEGQ
+778 VEFLAGTHGTLEGQ

-831 IVTENATYTAQY
+831 TVIENATYTAQY
-843 FADFNNNDIDDES
+843 FADFNNNGIDDES
-856 EKITITFVPGEHG
+856 EKVTIIFEPGEHG

-932 ADIAVNVTS
+932 ADITVNVTS

-986 LDTTDLPEEYRA
+986 LDTTDLPEEYKA

-1010 ANNTVTIKFSL
+1010 ANNTVTIEFSL
-1021 TVKSNVN
+1021 TVKANVN
-1028 ETVRTDLAYSVD
+1028 ETVRVDLTYSVD
-1040 GNETNTIEGTEYNTE
+1040 GNGTNTIEGTEYNTE

-1084 NRIKKAKEATNSFID
+1084 NRIEKAKEATNSFID

-1119 TTAKWVDGWLFS
+1119 TNAKWVGGLLFG

-1141 IGTTATDYDTAQKLK
+1141 IGTTATDYNTAQNLK
-1156 NAVNNIKNKTTN
+1156 KAVNELPDYVGN
-1168 PGGSGTPYF
+1168 SGTPYYK
-1177 IGLEKAYGILYD
+1177 GLEKAYGILYD

-1218 LRENNI
+1218 SRKNIINN
-1224 NKLKDKNTI
+1224 LKDKNTI

-1246 AHNVLKTVAYG
+1246 AHKVLKNVAYD

-1282 KIADKSKSKQTTKGV
+1282 KIADKNKSKQTTKGV

>member
-27 GIGIKKNNNVPEKE
+27 GIEIKKNNNVPEKE

-133 GTAIYSGKTPTKTNH
+133 GTAIYSGKTPTKINH

-178 IDDTKE
+178 IDDAKE

-320 EINTTVTED
+320 EINTTVIED

-435 EDHYTVKFNAG
+435 EEHYTVEFLAG
-446 LHGTLEGQ
+446 THGTLEGQ

-487 DKEINTKVTENA
+487 DKEINTTVIENA

-505 FADFNNND
+505 FADFNNN
-513 IDDETEKVT
+513 
-522 VKFYKGEYGNF
+522 G
-533 KEGSTTEYPNLLPGY
+533 
-548 DNYPTAPEV
+548 
-557 VANDNYGFKAWNPNY
+557 
-572 NANTMIPLEN
+572 
-582 ASLEFTATYFED
+582 
-594 KNHNGIDDET
+594 
-604 EDHYTVKFNAGLH
+604 
-617 GTLEGQTTYE
+617 
-627 NILTGL
+627 
-633 TFSEAGIVIPTIN
+633 
-646 ANENYKANG
+646 
-655 WDKEINTKVTENA
+655 
-668 TYTAQYFAD
+668 
-677 FNNNDIDDETEK
+677 
-689 VTVKFYKGEYGNF
+689 
-702 KEGSTTEYPNLLP
+702 
-715 GYDNYPTAP
+715 
-724 EVVANDNYG
+724 
-733 FKAWNPNYNAN
+733 
-744 TMIPLENASLEFTA
+744 
-758 TYFEDKNH
+758 
-766 NGIDDETEDHYT
+766 
-778 VKFNAGLHGTLEGQ
+778 
-792 TTYENIL
+792 
-799 TGLTFSE
+799 
-806 AGIVIPTINA
+806 
-816 NENYKANGWDKEINT
+816 
-831 IVTENATYTAQY
+831 
-843 FADFNNNDIDDES
+843 IDDES
-856 EKITITFVPGEHG
+856 EKVTITFEPGEHG

-932 ADIAVNVTS
+932 ADITVNVTS

-986 LDTTDLPEEYRA
+986 LDTTDLPEEYKA

-1010 ANNTVTIKFSL
+1010 ANNTVTIEFSL
-1021 TVKSNVN
+1021 TVKANVN
-1028 ETVRTDLAYSVD
+1028 ETVRVDLTYSVD
-1040 GNETNTIEGTEYNTE
+1040 GNGTNTIEGTEYNTE

-1084 NRIKKAKEATNSFID
+1084 NRIEKAKEATNSFID

-1119 TTAKWVDGWLFS
+1119 TNAKWVGGLLFG
-1131 GYEHTPYANQ
+1131 GYEHTLYANQ
-1141 IGTTATDYDTAQKLK
+1141 IGITATDYNTAQNLK
-1156 NAVNNIKNKTTN
+1156 KAVNELPDYVGN
-1168 PGGSGTPYF
+1168 SGTPYYK
-1177 IGLEKAYGILYD
+1177 GLEKAYGILYD
-1189 ETTGL
+1189 KTTGL
-1194 STNGNQNAVIFLSDG
+1194 SANGNQNAVIFLSDG
-1209 APDDTDNVT
+1209 APDDTDNET
-1218 LRENNI
+1218 KRENII
-1224 NKLKDKNTI
+1224 NNLKDKNTI
-1233 MYTIGFGVTKDSD
+1233 MYTIGFGVTKDSN
-1246 AHNVLKTVAYG
+1246 AHNVLKNVAYD

-1282 KIADKSKSKQTTKGV
+1282 KIADKTKSKQTTKGV

>member
-133 GTAIYSGKTPTKTNH
+133 GTAIYSGKTPTKINH

-178 IDDTKE
+178 IDDAKE

-505 FADFNNND
+505 FADFNNNG

-533 KEGSTTEYPNLLPGY
+533 KEESTTEYPNLLPGY

-604 EDHYTVKFNAGLH
+604 EEHYTVEFLAGTH

-655 WDKEINTKVTENA
+655 WDKEINTTVIENA

-677 FNNNDIDDETEK
+677 FNNN
-689 VTVKFYKGEYGNF
+689 G
-702 KEGSTTEYPNLLP
+702 
-715 GYDNYPTAP
+715 
-724 EVVANDNYG
+724 
-733 FKAWNPNYNAN
+733 
-744 TMIPLENASLEFTA
+744 
-758 TYFEDKNH
+758 
-766 NGIDDETEDHYT
+766 
-778 VKFNAGLHGTLEGQ
+778 
-792 TTYENIL
+792 
-799 TGLTFSE
+799 
-806 AGIVIPTINA
+806 
-816 NENYKANGWDKEINT
+816 
-831 IVTENATYTAQY
+831 
-843 FADFNNNDIDDES
+843 IDDES
-856 EKITITFVPGEHG
+856 EKVTITFVPGEHG

-986 LDTTDLPEEYRA
+986 LDTTDLPEEYKA

-1010 ANNTVTIKFSL
+1010 ANNTVTIEFSL
-1021 TVKSNVN
+1021 TVKANVN
-1028 ETVRTDLAYSVD
+1028 ETVRVDLTYSVD
-1040 GNETNTIEGTEYNTE
+1040 GNGTNTIEGTEYNTE

-1084 NRIKKAKEATNSFID
+1084 NRIEKAKEATNSFID

-1119 TTAKWVDGWLFS
+1119 TNAKWVGGLLFG

-1141 IGTTATDYDTAQKLK
+1141 IGITATDYNTAQNLK
-1156 NAVNNIKNKTTN
+1156 KAVNNIKNQTTN

-1177 IGLEKAYGILYD
+1177 KGLEKAYGILYD

-1209 APDDTDNVT
+1209 APDDNDNVT
-1218 LRENNI
+1218 SRKNIINN
-1224 NKLKDKNTI
+1224 LKDKNTI

-1246 AHNVLKTVAYG
+1246 AHKVLKNVAYD

-1282 KIADKSKSKQTTKGV
+1282 KIADKNKSKQTTKGV

>member
-133 GTAIYSGKTPTKTNH
+133 GTAIYSGKTPTKINH

-178 IDDTKE
+178 IDDAKE

-320 EINTTVTED
+320 EINT
-329 ATYTAQ
+329 
-335 YFADF
+335 
-340 NNNDIDDETERVTVI
+340 
-355 FYAGEHG
+355 
-362 IIGNSKEYMVEGL
+362 
-375 LPGYDNY
+375 
-382 PDAPNIDVYFGYGF
+382 
-396 KAWHPNYNANT
+396 
-407 MIPLENA
+407 
-414 SLEFTATYFEDK
+414 
-426 NHNGIDDET
+426 
-435 EDHYTVKFNAG
+435 
-446 LHGTLEGQ
+446 
-454 TTYENILTGLTFS
+454 
-467 EAGIV
+467 
-472 IPTIN
+472 
-477 ANENY
+477 
-482 KANGW
+482 
-487 DKEINTKVTENA
+487 KVTENA

-604 EDHYTVKFNAGLH
+604 EEHYTVEFLAGTH

-655 WDKEINTKVTENA
+655 WDKEINTTVIENA

-677 FNNNDIDDETEK
+677 FNNN
-689 VTVKFYKGEYGNF
+689 G
-702 KEGSTTEYPNLLP
+702 
-715 GYDNYPTAP
+715 
-724 EVVANDNYG
+724 
-733 FKAWNPNYNAN
+733 
-744 TMIPLENASLEFTA
+744 
-758 TYFEDKNH
+758 
-766 NGIDDETEDHYT
+766 
-778 VKFNAGLHGTLEGQ
+778 
-792 TTYENIL
+792 
-799 TGLTFSE
+799 
-806 AGIVIPTINA
+806 
-816 NENYKANGWDKEINT
+816 
-831 IVTENATYTAQY
+831 
-843 FADFNNNDIDDES
+843 IDDES
-856 EKITITFVPGEHG
+856 EKVTITFVPGEHG

-932 ADIAVNVTS
+932 ADITVNVTS

-986 LDTTDLPEEYRA
+986 LDTTDLPEEYKA

-1010 ANNTVTIKFSL
+1010 ANNTVTIEFSL
-1021 TVKSNVN
+1021 TVKANVN
-1028 ETVRTDLAYSVD
+1028 ETVRVDLTYSVD
-1040 GNETNTIEGTEYNTE
+1040 GNGTNTIEGTEYNTE

-1084 NRIKKAKEATNSFID
+1084 NRIEKAKEATNSFID

-1119 TTAKWVDGWLFS
+1119 TNAKWVGGLLFG

-1141 IGTTATDYDTAQKLK
+1141 IGITATDYNTAQNLK
-1156 NAVNNIKNKTTN
+1156 KAVNELSNYLGN
-1168 PGGSGTPYF
+1168 SGTPYYK
-1177 IGLEKAYGILYD
+1177 GLEKAYGILYD

-1209 APDDTDNVT
+1209 APDDNDNVT
-1218 LRENNI
+1218 SRKNIINN
-1224 NKLKDKNTI
+1224 LKDKNTI

-1246 AHNVLKTVAYG
+1246 AHKVLKKVAYD

-1282 KIADKSKSKQTTKGV
+1282 KIADENKSKQTTKGV

-1336 TSNTTGYKVNAT
+1336 TSNTTGYNVNAT

>member
-133 GTAIYSGKTPTKTNH
+133 GTAIYSGKTPTKINH

-178 IDDTKE
+178 IDDAKE

-396 KAWHPNYNANT
+396 KAWNPNYNANT

-426 NHNGIDDET
+426 NHNDVDDET

-505 FADFNNND
+505 FADFNNN
-513 IDDETEKVT
+513 
-522 VKFYKGEYGNF
+522 G
-533 KEGSTTEYPNLLPGY
+533 
-548 DNYPTAPEV
+548 
-557 VANDNYGFKAWNPNY
+557 
-572 NANTMIPLEN
+572 
-582 ASLEFTATYFED
+582 
-594 KNHNGIDDET
+594 
-604 EDHYTVKFNAGLH
+604 
-617 GTLEGQTTYE
+617 
-627 NILTGL
+627 
-633 TFSEAGIVIPTIN
+633 
-646 ANENYKANG
+646 
-655 WDKEINTKVTENA
+655 
-668 TYTAQYFAD
+668 
-677 FNNNDIDDETEK
+677 
-689 VTVKFYKGEYGNF
+689 
-702 KEGSTTEYPNLLP
+702 
-715 GYDNYPTAP
+715 
-724 EVVANDNYG
+724 
-733 FKAWNPNYNAN
+733 
-744 TMIPLENASLEFTA
+744 
-758 TYFEDKNH
+758 
-766 NGIDDETEDHYT
+766 
-778 VKFNAGLHGTLEGQ
+778 
-792 TTYENIL
+792 
-799 TGLTFSE
+799 
-806 AGIVIPTINA
+806 
-816 NENYKANGWDKEINT
+816 
-831 IVTENATYTAQY
+831 
-843 FADFNNNDIDDES
+843 IDDES
-856 EKITITFVPGEHG
+856 EKVTITFVPGEHG

-932 ADIAVNVTS
+932 ADITVNVTS

-986 LDTTDLPEEYRA
+986 LDTTDLPEEYKA

-1010 ANNTVTIKFSL
+1010 ANNTVTIEFSL
-1021 TVKSNVN
+1021 TVKANVN
-1028 ETVRTDLAYSVD
+1028 ETVRVDLTYSVD
-1040 GNETNTIEGTEYNTE
+1040 GNGTNTIEGTEYNTE

-1084 NRIKKAKEATNSFID
+1084 NRIEKAKEATNSFID

-1119 TTAKWVDGWLFS
+1119 TNAKWVGGLLFG

-1141 IGTTATDYDTAQKLK
+1141 IGTTATDYNTAQNLK
-1156 NAVNNIKNKTTN
+1156 KAVNELPDYVGN
-1168 PGGSGTPYF
+1168 SGTPYYK
-1177 IGLEKAYGILYD
+1177 GLEKAYGILYD

-1194 STNGNQNAVIFLSDG
+1194 STNDNQNAVIFLSDG
-1209 APDDTDNVT
+1209 APDDTDNET
-1218 LRENNI
+1218 SRKNIINN
-1224 NKLKDKNTI
+1224 LKDKNTI

-1246 AHNVLKTVAYG
+1246 AHKVLKNVAYD

-1282 KIADKSKSKQTTKGV
+1282 KIADKNKSKQTTKGV

>member
-133 GTAIYSGKTPTKTNH
+133 GTAIYSGKTPTKINH

-178 IDDTKE
+178 IDDAKE

-320 EINTTVTED
+320 EINTTVIED

-362 IIGNSKEYMVEGL
+362 IIGNSKEYIVEGL

-382 PDAPNIDVYFGYGF
+382 PEAPNIDVYFG
-396 KAWHPNYNANT
+396 
-407 MIPLENA
+407 
-414 SLEFTATYFEDK
+414 
-426 NHNGIDDET
+426 
-435 EDHYTVKFNAG
+435 
-446 LHGTLEGQ
+446 
-454 TTYENILTGLTFS
+454 
-467 EAGIV
+467 
-472 IPTIN
+472 
-477 ANENY
+477 
-482 KANGW
+482 
-487 DKEINTKVTENA
+487 
-499 TYTAQY
+499 
-505 FADFNNND
+505 
-513 IDDETEKVT
+513 
-522 VKFYKGEYGNF
+522 
-533 KEGSTTEYPNLLPGY
+533 
-548 DNYPTAPEV
+548 
-557 VANDNYGFKAWNPNY
+557 YGFKAWNPNY

-677 FNNNDIDDETEK
+677 FNNNGIDDETEK

-715 GYDNYPTAP
+715 GYDNYPEAP
-724 EVVANDNYG
+724 EVVANDNYS

-766 NGIDDETEDHYT
+766 NGIDDETEEHYT
-778 VKFNAGLHGTLEGQ
+778 VEFLAGTHGTLEGQ

-831 IVTENATYTAQY
+831 TVIENATYTAQY
-843 FADFNNNDIDDES
+843 FADFNNNGIDDES
-856 EKITITFVPGEHG
+856 EKVTITFEPGEHG

-986 LDTTDLPEEYRA
+986 LDTTDLPEEYKA

-1010 ANNTVTIKFSL
+1010 ANNTVTIEFSL
-1021 TVKSNVN
+1021 TVKANVN
-1028 ETVRTDLAYSVD
+1028 ETVRVDLTYSVD
-1040 GNETNTIEGTEYNTE
+1040 GNGTNTIEGTEYNTE

-1084 NRIKKAKEATNSFID
+1084 NRIEKAKEATNSFID

-1119 TTAKWVDGWLFS
+1119 TNAKWVGGLLFG

-1141 IGTTATDYDTAQKLK
+1141 IGTTATDYNTAQNLK
-1156 NAVNNIKNKTTN
+1156 KAVNELPDYVGN
-1168 PGGSGTPYF
+1168 SGTPYYK
-1177 IGLEKAYGILYD
+1177 GLEKAYGILYD

-1194 STNGNQNAVIFLSDG
+1194 STNDNQNAVIFLSDG
-1209 APDDTDNVT
+1209 APDDTDNET
-1218 LRENNI
+1218 SRKNIINN
-1224 NKLKDKNTI
+1224 LKDKNTI
-1233 MYTIGFGVTKDSD
+1233 MYTIGFGVKKDSD

-1282 KIADKSKSKQTTKGV
+1282 KIADKNKSKQTTKGV

>member
-12 FIFVSLFMFSFASPR
+12 FVFISLFMFSFATPR

-41 IFTVVFKNY
+41 TFTVVFKNY

-61 KGNSASYQGET
+61 KGNSANYKGET
-72 PKRPNSKICNYEFT
+72 PKRPSSKVCNYEFT

-92 QNVTSNIDV
+92 ENVTSNIDAI
-101 VAQYNCEKRSYVVR
+101 AQYECEKRSYVVR

-124 LATDKVNAG
+124 LATDKVIAG
-133 GTAIYSGKTPTKTNH
+133 GTAIYQGKTPTKINH
-148 VFNGWNDTLSNILSN
+148 VFNGWSDTLSNILSN
-163 KTVYATYYADYNHND
+163 KIVYAIYYADYNHND
-178 IDDTKE
+178 IDDVKE

-396 KAWHPNYNANT
+396 KAWNPNYNANT

-435 EDHYTVKFNAG
+435 EEHYTVKFNAG

-487 DKEINTKVTENA
+487 DKEINTTVTENA

-505 FADFNNND
+505 FADFNNNG

-533 KEGSTTEYPNLLPGY
+533 KEESTTEYPNLLPGY

-604 EDHYTVKFNAGLH
+604 EEHYTVKFNAGLH

-655 WDKEINTKVTENA
+655 WDKEINTTVTENA

-677 FNNNDIDDETEK
+677 FNNN
-689 VTVKFYKGEYGNF
+689 G
-702 KEGSTTEYPNLLP
+702 
-715 GYDNYPTAP
+715 
-724 EVVANDNYG
+724 
-733 FKAWNPNYNAN
+733 
-744 TMIPLENASLEFTA
+744 
-758 TYFEDKNH
+758 
-766 NGIDDETEDHYT
+766 
-778 VKFNAGLHGTLEGQ
+778 
-792 TTYENIL
+792 
-799 TGLTFSE
+799 
-806 AGIVIPTINA
+806 
-816 NENYKANGWDKEINT
+816 
-831 IVTENATYTAQY
+831 
-843 FADFNNNDIDDES
+843 IDDES
-856 EKITITFVPGEHG
+856 EKVTITFVPGEHG

-932 ADIAVNVTS
+932 ADITVNVTS

-986 LDTTDLPEEYRA
+986 LDTTDLPEEYKA

-1010 ANNTVTIKFSL
+1010 ANNTVTIEFSL
-1021 TVKSNVN
+1021 TVKANVN
-1028 ETVRTDLAYSVD
+1028 ETVRVDLTYSVD
-1040 GNETNTIEGTEYNTE
+1040 GNGTNTIEGTEYNTE

-1084 NRIKKAKEATNSFID
+1084 NRIEKAKEATNSFID

-1119 TTAKWVDGWLFS
+1119 TNAKWVGGLLFG

-1141 IGTTATDYDTAQKLK
+1141 IGITATDYNTAQNLK
-1156 NAVNNIKNKTTN
+1156 KAVNNIKNQTTN

-1177 IGLEKAYGILYD
+1177 KGLEKAYGILYD

-1194 STNGNQNAVIFLSDG
+1194 STNDNQNAVIFLSDG

-1218 LRENNI
+1218 SRKNIINN
-1224 NKLKDKNTI
+1224 LKDKNTI

-1246 AHNVLKTVAYG
+1246 AHKVLKNVAYD

-1282 KIADKSKSKQTTKGV
+1282 KIADKNKSKQTTKGV

>member
-12 FIFVSLFMFSFASPR
+12 FVFISLFMFSFATPR

-41 IFTVVFKNY
+41 TFTVVFKNY

-61 KGNSASYQGET
+61 KGNSANYKGET

-133 GTAIYSGKTPTKTNH
+133 GTAIYSGKTPTKINH

-178 IDDTKE
+178 IDDAKE

-239 NKTVSAS
+239 DKTVSAS

-396 KAWHPNYNANT
+396 KAWNPNYNANT

-435 EDHYTVKFNAG
+435 EEHYIVKFNAG

-487 DKEINTKVTENA
+487 DKEINTTVIENA

-505 FADFNNND
+505 FADFNNNG

-533 KEGSTTEYPNLLPGY
+533 KEESTTEYPNLLPGY

-604 EDHYTVKFNAGLH
+604 EEHYIVKFNAGLH

-655 WDKEINTKVTENA
+655 WDKEINTTVIENA

-677 FNNNDIDDETEK
+677 FNNN
-689 VTVKFYKGEYGNF
+689 G
-702 KEGSTTEYPNLLP
+702 
-715 GYDNYPTAP
+715 
-724 EVVANDNYG
+724 
-733 FKAWNPNYNAN
+733 
-744 TMIPLENASLEFTA
+744 
-758 TYFEDKNH
+758 
-766 NGIDDETEDHYT
+766 
-778 VKFNAGLHGTLEGQ
+778 
-792 TTYENIL
+792 
-799 TGLTFSE
+799 
-806 AGIVIPTINA
+806 
-816 NENYKANGWDKEINT
+816 
-831 IVTENATYTAQY
+831 
-843 FADFNNNDIDDES
+843 IDDES
-856 EKITITFVPGEHG
+856 EKVTITFVPGEHG

-932 ADIAVNVTS
+932 ADITVNVTS

-986 LDTTDLPEEYRA
+986 LDTTDLPEEYKA

-1010 ANNTVTIKFSL
+1010 ANNTVTIEFSL
-1021 TVKSNVN
+1021 TVKANVN
-1028 ETVRTDLAYSVD
+1028 ETVRVDLTYSVD
-1040 GNETNTIEGTEYNTE
+1040 GNGTNTIEGTEYNTE

-1084 NRIKKAKEATNSFID
+1084 NRIEKAKEATNSFID

-1119 TTAKWVDGWLFS
+1119 TNAKWVGGLLFG

-1141 IGTTATDYDTAQKLK
+1141 IGITATDYNTAQNLK
-1156 NAVNNIKNKTTN
+1156 KAVNNIKNQTTN

-1177 IGLEKAYGILYD
+1177 KGLEKAYGILYD

-1209 APDDTDNVT
+1209 APDDNDNVT
-1218 LRENNI
+1218 SRKNIINN
-1224 NKLKDKNTI
+1224 LKDKNTI

-1246 AHNVLKTVAYG
+1246 AHKVLKNVAYD

-1282 KIADKSKSKQTTKGV
+1282 KIADKNKSKQTTKGV

>member
-133 GTAIYSGKTPTKTNH
+133 GTAIYSGKTPTKINH

-178 IDDTKE
+178 IDDAKE

-396 KAWHPNYNANT
+396 KAWNPNYNANT

-435 EDHYTVKFNAG
+435 EEHYTVKFNAG

-505 FADFNNND
+505 FADFNNNG

-522 VKFYKGEYGNF
+522 VKFYKGEHGNF
-533 KEGSTTEYPNLLPGY
+533 KEESTTEYPNLLPGY

-604 EDHYTVKFNAGLH
+604 EEHYTVKFNAGLH

-655 WDKEINTKVTENA
+655 WDKEINTTVIENA

-677 FNNNDIDDETEK
+677 FNNN
-689 VTVKFYKGEYGNF
+689 G
-702 KEGSTTEYPNLLP
+702 
-715 GYDNYPTAP
+715 
-724 EVVANDNYG
+724 
-733 FKAWNPNYNAN
+733 
-744 TMIPLENASLEFTA
+744 
-758 TYFEDKNH
+758 
-766 NGIDDETEDHYT
+766 
-778 VKFNAGLHGTLEGQ
+778 
-792 TTYENIL
+792 
-799 TGLTFSE
+799 
-806 AGIVIPTINA
+806 
-816 NENYKANGWDKEINT
+816 
-831 IVTENATYTAQY
+831 
-843 FADFNNNDIDDES
+843 IDDES
-856 EKITITFVPGEHG
+856 EKVTITFEPGEHG

-932 ADIAVNVTS
+932 ADITVNVTS

-986 LDTTDLPEEYRA
+986 LDTTDLPEEYKA

-1010 ANNTVTIKFSL
+1010 ANNTVTIEFSL
-1021 TVKSNVN
+1021 TVKANVN
-1028 ETVRTDLAYSVD
+1028 ETVRVDLTYSVD
-1040 GNETNTIEGTEYNTE
+1040 GNGTNTIEGTEYNTE

-1084 NRIKKAKEATNSFID
+1084 NRIEKAKEATNSFID

-1119 TTAKWVDGWLFS
+1119 TNAKWVGGLLFG

-1141 IGTTATDYDTAQKLK
+1141 IGTTATDYNTAQNLK
-1156 NAVNNIKNKTTN
+1156 KAVNELPDYVGN
-1168 PGGSGTPYF
+1168 SGTPYYK
-1177 IGLEKAYGILYD
+1177 GLEKAYGILYD

-1194 STNGNQNAVIFLSDG
+1194 STNDNQNAVIFLSDG
-1209 APDDTDNVT
+1209 APDDTDNET
-1218 LRENNI
+1218 SRKNIINN
-1224 NKLKDKNTI
+1224 LKDKNTI

-1246 AHNVLKTVAYG
+1246 AHKVLKNVAYD

-1282 KIADKSKSKQTTKGV
+1282 KIADKNKSKQTTKGV

>member
-41 IFTVVFKNY
+41 TFTVVFKNY

-133 GTAIYSGKTPTKTNH
+133 GTAIYSGKTPTKINH

-178 IDDTKE
+178 IDDAKE

-396 KAWHPNYNANT
+396 KAWNPNYNANT

-435 EDHYTVKFNAG
+435 EEHYTVKFNAG

-487 DKEINTKVTENA
+487 DKEINTTVIENA

-505 FADFNNND
+505 FADFNNN
-513 IDDETEKVT
+513 
-522 VKFYKGEYGNF
+522 G
-533 KEGSTTEYPNLLPGY
+533 
-548 DNYPTAPEV
+548 
-557 VANDNYGFKAWNPNY
+557 
-572 NANTMIPLEN
+572 
-582 ASLEFTATYFED
+582 
-594 KNHNGIDDET
+594 
-604 EDHYTVKFNAGLH
+604 
-617 GTLEGQTTYE
+617 
-627 NILTGL
+627 
-633 TFSEAGIVIPTIN
+633 
-646 ANENYKANG
+646 
-655 WDKEINTKVTENA
+655 
-668 TYTAQYFAD
+668 
-677 FNNNDIDDETEK
+677 
-689 VTVKFYKGEYGNF
+689 
-702 KEGSTTEYPNLLP
+702 
-715 GYDNYPTAP
+715 
-724 EVVANDNYG
+724 
-733 FKAWNPNYNAN
+733 
-744 TMIPLENASLEFTA
+744 
-758 TYFEDKNH
+758 
-766 NGIDDETEDHYT
+766 
-778 VKFNAGLHGTLEGQ
+778 
-792 TTYENIL
+792 
-799 TGLTFSE
+799 
-806 AGIVIPTINA
+806 
-816 NENYKANGWDKEINT
+816 
-831 IVTENATYTAQY
+831 
-843 FADFNNNDIDDES
+843 IDDES
-856 EKITITFVPGEHG
+856 EKVTITFVPGEHG

-932 ADIAVNVTS
+932 ADITVNVTS

-986 LDTTDLPEEYRA
+986 LDTTDLPEEYKA

-1010 ANNTVTIKFSL
+1010 ANNTVTIEFSL
-1021 TVKSNVN
+1021 TVKANVN
-1028 ETVRTDLAYSVD
+1028 ETVRVDLTYSVD
-1040 GNETNTIEGTEYNTE
+1040 GNGTNTIEGTEYNTE

-1084 NRIKKAKEATNSFID
+1084 NRIEKAKEATNSFID

-1119 TTAKWVDGWLFS
+1119 TNAKWVGGLLFG

-1141 IGTTATDYDTAQKLK
+1141 IGITATDYNTAQNLK
-1156 NAVNNIKNKTTN
+1156 KAVNNIKNQTTN

-1177 IGLEKAYGILYD
+1177 KGLEKAYGILYD
-1189 ETTGL
+1189 EITGL

-1209 APDDTDNVT
+1209 APDDNDNVT
-1218 LRENNI
+1218 SRKNIINN
-1224 NKLKDKNTI
+1224 LKDKNTI

-1246 AHNVLKTVAYG
+1246 AHKVLKNVAYD

-1282 KIADKSKSKQTTKGV
+1282 KIADKNKSKQTTKGV

>member
-133 GTAIYSGKTPTKTNH
+133 GTAIYSGKTPTKINH

-178 IDDTKE
+178 IDDAKE

-362 IIGNSKEYMVEGL
+362 IIGNLKEYMVEGL

-382 PDAPNIDVYFGYGF
+382 PDAPNIDVYFG
-396 KAWHPNYNANT
+396 
-407 MIPLENA
+407 
-414 SLEFTATYFEDK
+414 
-426 NHNGIDDET
+426 
-435 EDHYTVKFNAG
+435 
-446 LHGTLEGQ
+446 
-454 TTYENILTGLTFS
+454 
-467 EAGIV
+467 
-472 IPTIN
+472 
-477 ANENY
+477 
-482 KANGW
+482 
-487 DKEINTKVTENA
+487 
-499 TYTAQY
+499 
-505 FADFNNND
+505 
-513 IDDETEKVT
+513 
-522 VKFYKGEYGNF
+522 
-533 KEGSTTEYPNLLPGY
+533 
-548 DNYPTAPEV
+548 
-557 VANDNYGFKAWNPNY
+557 YGFKAWNPNY

-677 FNNNDIDDETEK
+677 FNNNGIDDETEK

-702 KEGSTTEYPNLLP
+702 KEESTTEYPNLLP

-766 NGIDDETEDHYT
+766 NGIDDETEEHYT
-778 VKFNAGLHGTLEGQ
+778 VEFLAGTHGTLEGQ

-831 IVTENATYTAQY
+831 TVTENATYTAQY
-843 FADFNNNDIDDES
+843 FADFNNNGIDDES
-856 EKITITFVPGEHG
+856 EKVTITFVAGEHG

-932 ADIAVNVTS
+932 ADITVNVTS

-978 LKNIINGN
+978 IKNIINGN
-986 LDTTDLPEEYRA
+986 LDTTDLPEEYKA

-1010 ANNTVTIKFSL
+1010 ANNTVTIEFSL
-1021 TVKSNVN
+1021 TVKANVN
-1028 ETVRTDLAYSVD
+1028 ETVRVDLTYSVD
-1040 GNETNTIEGTEYNTE
+1040 GNGTNTIEGTEYNTE

-1084 NRIKKAKEATNSFID
+1084 NRIEKAKEATNSFID

-1119 TTAKWVDGWLFS
+1119 TNAKWVGGLLFG

-1141 IGTTATDYDTAQKLK
+1141 IGTTATDYDTAQNLK
-1156 NAVNNIKNKTTN
+1156 NAVNNIKNQTTN

-1177 IGLEKAYGILYD
+1177 KGLEKAYGILYD

-1194 STNGNQNAVIFLSDG
+1194 STNDNQNAVIFLSDG
-1209 APDDTDNVT
+1209 APDDNDNVT
-1218 LRENNI
+1218 SRKNIINN
-1224 NKLKDKNTI
+1224 LKDKNTI

-1246 AHNVLKTVAYG
+1246 AHKVLKNVAYD

-1282 KIADKSKSKQTTKGV
+1282 KIADKNKSKQTTKGV

>member
-133 GTAIYSGKTPTKTNH
+133 GTAIYSGKTPTKINH

-178 IDDTKE
+178 IDDAKE

-309 NENYKANGWDK
+309 NENYKANAWDK
-320 EINTTVTED
+320 EINTTVIED

-396 KAWHPNYNANT
+396 KAW
-407 MIPLENA
+407 
-414 SLEFTATYFEDK
+414 
-426 NHNGIDDET
+426 
-435 EDHYTVKFNAG
+435 
-446 LHGTLEGQ
+446 
-454 TTYENILTGLTFS
+454 
-467 EAGIV
+467 
-472 IPTIN
+472 
-477 ANENY
+477 
-482 KANGW
+482 
-487 DKEINTKVTENA
+487 
-499 TYTAQY
+499 
-505 FADFNNND
+505 
-513 IDDETEKVT
+513 
-522 VKFYKGEYGNF
+522 
-533 KEGSTTEYPNLLPGY
+533 
-548 DNYPTAPEV
+548 
-557 VANDNYGFKAWNPNY
+557 NPNY

-604 EDHYTVKFNAGLH
+604 EEHYTVEFLAGTH

-633 TFSEAGIVIPTIN
+633 TFSEAGIEIPTIN

-655 WDKEINTKVTENA
+655 WDKEINTTVTENA

-677 FNNNDIDDETEK
+677 FNNN
-689 VTVKFYKGEYGNF
+689 G
-702 KEGSTTEYPNLLP
+702 
-715 GYDNYPTAP
+715 
-724 EVVANDNYG
+724 
-733 FKAWNPNYNAN
+733 
-744 TMIPLENASLEFTA
+744 
-758 TYFEDKNH
+758 
-766 NGIDDETEDHYT
+766 
-778 VKFNAGLHGTLEGQ
+778 
-792 TTYENIL
+792 
-799 TGLTFSE
+799 
-806 AGIVIPTINA
+806 
-816 NENYKANGWDKEINT
+816 
-831 IVTENATYTAQY
+831 
-843 FADFNNNDIDDES
+843 IDDES
-856 EKITITFVPGEHG
+856 EKVTITFVAGEHG

-986 LDTTDLPEEYRA
+986 LDTTDLPEEYKA

-1010 ANNTVTIKFSL
+1010 ANNTVTIEFSL
-1021 TVKSNVN
+1021 TVKANVN
-1028 ETVRTDLAYSVD
+1028 ETVRVDLTYSVD
-1040 GNETNTIEGTEYNTE
+1040 GNGTNTIEGTEYNTE

-1084 NRIKKAKEATNSFID
+1084 NRIEKAKEATNSFID

-1119 TTAKWVDGWLFS
+1119 TNAKWVGGLLFG

-1141 IGTTATDYDTAQKLK
+1141 IGITATDYNTAQNLK
-1156 NAVNNIKNKTTN
+1156 KAVNNIKNQTTN
-1168 PGGSGTPYF
+1168 PGESGTPYF
-1177 IGLEKAYGILYD
+1177 KGLEKAYGILYD

-1194 STNGNQNAVIFLSDG
+1194 STNCNQNAVIFLSDG

-1218 LRENNI
+1218 SRKNIINN
-1224 NKLKDKNTI
+1224 LKDKNTI
-1233 MYTIGFGVTKDSD
+1233 MYTIGFGVTKDSN
-1246 AHNVLKTVAYG
+1246 AHNVLKNVAYD

-1282 KIADKSKSKQTTKGV
+1282 KIADKTKSKQTTKGV

>member
-133 GTAIYSGKTPTKTNH
+133 GTAIYSGKTPTKINH

-178 IDDTKE
+178 IDDAKE

-396 KAWHPNYNANT
+396 KAWNPNYNANT

-435 EDHYTVKFNAG
+435 EEHYTVKFNAG

-594 KNHNGIDDET
+594 KNHNDVDDET

-655 WDKEINTKVTENA
+655 WDKEINTTVIENA

-677 FNNNDIDDETEK
+677 FNNN
-689 VTVKFYKGEYGNF
+689 G
-702 KEGSTTEYPNLLP
+702 
-715 GYDNYPTAP
+715 
-724 EVVANDNYG
+724 
-733 FKAWNPNYNAN
+733 
-744 TMIPLENASLEFTA
+744 
-758 TYFEDKNH
+758 
-766 NGIDDETEDHYT
+766 
-778 VKFNAGLHGTLEGQ
+778 
-792 TTYENIL
+792 
-799 TGLTFSE
+799 
-806 AGIVIPTINA
+806 
-816 NENYKANGWDKEINT
+816 
-831 IVTENATYTAQY
+831 
-843 FADFNNNDIDDES
+843 IDDES
-856 EKITITFVPGEHG
+856 EKVTITFEPGEHG

-932 ADIAVNVTS
+932 ADITVNVTS

-986 LDTTDLPEEYRA
+986 LDTTDLPEEYKA

-1010 ANNTVTIKFSL
+1010 ANNTVTIEFSL
-1021 TVKSNVN
+1021 TVKANVN
-1028 ETVRTDLAYSVD
+1028 ETIRVDLTYSVD
-1040 GNETNTIEGTEYNTE
+1040 GNGTNTIEGTEYNTE

-1084 NRIKKAKEATNSFID
+1084 NRIEKAKEATNSFID

-1119 TTAKWVDGWLFS
+1119 TNAKWVGGLLFG

-1141 IGTTATDYDTAQKLK
+1141 IGTTATDYNTAQNLK
-1156 NAVNNIKNKTTN
+1156 KAVNELPDYVGN
-1168 PGGSGTPYF
+1168 SGTPYYK
-1177 IGLEKAYGILYD
+1177 GLEKAYGILYD

-1194 STNGNQNAVIFLSDG
+1194 STNDNQNAVIFLSDG
-1209 APDDTDNVT
+1209 APDDTDNET
-1218 LRENNI
+1218 SRKNIINN
-1224 NKLKDKNTI
+1224 LKDKNTI
-1233 MYTIGFGVTKDSD
+1233 MYTIGFGVKKDSD

-1282 KIADKSKSKQTTKGV
+1282 KIADKNKSKQTTKGV

>member
-133 GTAIYSGKTPTKTNH
+133 GTAIYSGKTPTKINH

-178 IDDTKE
+178 IDDAKE

-320 EINTTVTED
+320 EINTTITED
-329 ATYTAQ
+329 ATYIAQ

-426 NHNGIDDET
+426 NHNDIDDET

-505 FADFNNND
+505 FADFNNNG

-557 VANDNYGFKAWNPNY
+557 VANDNYGFKAWHPNY

-604 EDHYTVKFNAGLH
+604 EEHYTVEFLAGTH

-655 WDKEINTKVTENA
+655 WDKEINTTVIENA

-677 FNNNDIDDETEK
+677 FNNN
-689 VTVKFYKGEYGNF
+689 G
-702 KEGSTTEYPNLLP
+702 
-715 GYDNYPTAP
+715 
-724 EVVANDNYG
+724 
-733 FKAWNPNYNAN
+733 
-744 TMIPLENASLEFTA
+744 
-758 TYFEDKNH
+758 
-766 NGIDDETEDHYT
+766 
-778 VKFNAGLHGTLEGQ
+778 
-792 TTYENIL
+792 
-799 TGLTFSE
+799 
-806 AGIVIPTINA
+806 
-816 NENYKANGWDKEINT
+816 
-831 IVTENATYTAQY
+831 
-843 FADFNNNDIDDES
+843 IDDES
-856 EKITITFVPGEHG
+856 EKVTITFVPGEHG

-889 EAPEVIANNKYEHTG
+889 EAPEVIADNKYEHTG

-986 LDTTDLPEEYRA
+986 LDTTDLPEEYKA

-1010 ANNTVTIKFSL
+1010 ANNTVTIEFSL
-1021 TVKSNVN
+1021 TVKANVN
-1028 ETVRTDLAYSVD
+1028 ETVRVDLTYSVD
-1040 GNETNTIEGTEYNTE
+1040 GNGTNTIEGTEYNTE

-1077 RSASMDG
+1077 RSKSMDG
-1084 NRIKKAKEATNSFID
+1084 KKIKKAKEATNSFID

-1119 TTAKWVDGWLFS
+1119 TK
-1131 GYEHTPYANQ
+1131 YKIHTPYANQ
-1141 IGTTATDYDTAQKLK
+1141 IGTTATDYDTAQNLK
-1156 NAVNNIKNKTTN
+1156 NAVNNIKNQTTN
-1168 PGGSGTPYF
+1168 PGGSGTPYYK
-1177 IGLEKAYGILYD
+1177 GLEKAYGILYD

-1194 STNGNQNAVIFLSDG
+1194 STNDNQNAVIFLSDG
-1209 APDDTDNVT
+1209 APDDNDDETKRAT
-1218 LRENNI
+1218 IINN
-1224 NKLKDKNTI
+1224 LKDKNTI

-1246 AHNVLKTVAYG
+1246 AHKVLKNVAYD

-1282 KIADKSKSKQTTKGV
+1282 KIADENKSKQTTKGV

-1330 LASGVI
+1330 LTSGVI

>member
-1 MSKRKIVALIL
+1 
-12 FIFVSLFMFSFASPR
+12 MFSFASPR

-133 GTAIYSGKTPTKTNH
+133 GTAIYSGKTPTKINH

-178 IDDTKE
+178 IDDAKE

-320 EINTTVTED
+320 EINTTVIED

-435 EDHYTVKFNAG
+435 EEHYTVKFNAG

-505 FADFNNND
+505 FADFNNNG
-513 IDDETEKVT
+513 IDDETEKV
-522 VKFYKGEYGNF
+522 
-533 KEGSTTEYPNLLPGY
+533 
-548 DNYPTAPEV
+548 
-557 VANDNYGFKAWNPNY
+557 
-572 NANTMIPLEN
+572 
-582 ASLEFTATYFED
+582 
-594 KNHNGIDDET
+594 
-604 EDHYTVKFNAGLH
+604 
-617 GTLEGQTTYE
+617 
-627 NILTGL
+627 
-633 TFSEAGIVIPTIN
+633 
-646 ANENYKANG
+646 
-655 WDKEINTKVTENA
+655 
-668 TYTAQYFAD
+668 
-677 FNNNDIDDETEK
+677 
-689 VTVKFYKGEYGNF
+689 
-702 KEGSTTEYPNLLP
+702 
-715 GYDNYPTAP
+715 
-724 EVVANDNYG
+724 
-733 FKAWNPNYNAN
+733 
-744 TMIPLENASLEFTA
+744 
-758 TYFEDKNH
+758 
-766 NGIDDETEDHYT
+766 
-778 VKFNAGLHGTLEGQ
+778 
-792 TTYENIL
+792 
-799 TGLTFSE
+799 
-806 AGIVIPTINA
+806 
-816 NENYKANGWDKEINT
+816 
-831 IVTENATYTAQY
+831 
-843 FADFNNNDIDDES
+843 
-856 EKITITFVPGEHG
+856 TITFVPGEHG

-879 VLLPG
+879 ILLPG

-972 VDGSVN
+972 LDGSVN

-986 LDTTDLPEEYRA
+986 LDTTDLPEEYKA

-1010 ANNTVTIKFSL
+1010 ANNTVTIEFSL
-1021 TVKSNVN
+1021 TVKANVN
-1028 ETVRTDLAYSVD
+1028 ETVRVDLTYSVD
-1040 GNETNTIEGTEYNTE
+1040 GNGTNTIEGTEYNTE

-1119 TTAKWVDGWLFS
+1119 TTAKWVGGLLFG
-1131 GYEHTPYANQ
+1131 GYEHTLYANQ
-1141 IGTTATDYDTAQKLK
+1141 IGITATDYNTAQNLK
-1156 NAVNNIKNKTTN
+1156 KAVNELPDYVGN
-1168 PGGSGTPYF
+1168 SGTPYYK
-1177 IGLEKAYGILYD
+1177 GLEKAYGILYD

-1209 APDDTDNVT
+1209 APDDTDNET
-1218 LRENNI
+1218 KRENII
-1224 NKLKDKNTI
+1224 NNLKDKNTI
-1233 MYTIGFGVTKDSD
+1233 MYTIGFGVTKDSN
-1246 AHNVLKTVAYG
+1246 AHNVLKNVAYD

-1282 KIADKSKSKQTTKGV
+1282 KIADKTKSKQTTKGV

>member
-178 IDDTKE
+178 IDDAKE

-295 TFEQANIVIPKVKA
+295 TLEQANIVIPKVKA

-320 EINTTVTED
+320 EINTTVIED

-396 KAWHPNYNANT
+396 KAW
-407 MIPLENA
+407 
-414 SLEFTATYFEDK
+414 
-426 NHNGIDDET
+426 
-435 EDHYTVKFNAG
+435 
-446 LHGTLEGQ
+446 
-454 TTYENILTGLTFS
+454 
-467 EAGIV
+467 
-472 IPTIN
+472 
-477 ANENY
+477 
-482 KANGW
+482 
-487 DKEINTKVTENA
+487 
-499 TYTAQY
+499 
-505 FADFNNND
+505 
-513 IDDETEKVT
+513 
-522 VKFYKGEYGNF
+522 
-533 KEGSTTEYPNLLPGY
+533 
-548 DNYPTAPEV
+548 
-557 VANDNYGFKAWNPNY
+557 NPNY

-604 EDHYTVKFNAGLH
+604 EEHYTVKFNAGLH

-633 TFSEAGIVIPTIN
+633 TFREAGIVIPTIN

-655 WDKEINTKVTENA
+655 WDKEINTTVTEN
-668 TYTAQYFAD
+668 
-677 FNNNDIDDETEK
+677 
-689 VTVKFYKGEYGNF
+689 V
-702 KEGSTTEYPNLLP
+702 
-715 GYDNYPTAP
+715 
-724 EVVANDNYG
+724 
-733 FKAWNPNYNAN
+733 
-744 TMIPLENASLEFTA
+744 
-758 TYFEDKNH
+758 
-766 NGIDDETEDHYT
+766 
-778 VKFNAGLHGTLEGQ
+778 
-792 TTYENIL
+792 
-799 TGLTFSE
+799 
-806 AGIVIPTINA
+806 
-816 NENYKANGWDKEINT
+816 
-831 IVTENATYTAQY
+831 TYTAQY

-986 LDTTDLPEEYRA
+986 LDTTDLPEEYKA

-1010 ANNTVTIKFSL
+1010 ANNTVTIEFSL
-1021 TVKSNVN
+1021 TVKANVN

-1084 NRIKKAKEATNSFID
+1084 NRIEKAKEATNSFID

-1119 TTAKWVDGWLFS
+1119 TNAKWVGGLLFG

-1141 IGTTATDYDTAQKLK
+1141 IGITATDYNTAQNLK
-1156 NAVNNIKNKTTN
+1156 KAVNELPDYVYN
-1168 PGGSGTPYF
+1168 SGTPYYK
-1177 IGLEKAYGILYD
+1177 GLEKAYGILYD

-1218 LRENNI
+1218 LRANNI

-1282 KIADKSKSKQTTKGV
+1282 KIADKNKSKQTTKGV

>member
-133 GTAIYSGKTPTKTNH
+133 GTAIYSGKTPTKINH

-178 IDDTKE
+178 IDDAKE

-309 NENYKANGWDK
+309 NENYKANAWDK
-320 EINTTVTED
+320 EINTTVIED

-396 KAWHPNYNANT
+396 KAWNPNYNANT

-435 EDHYTVKFNAG
+435 EEHYTVEFLAG
-446 LHGTLEGQ
+446 THGTLEGQ

-477 ANENY
+477 ENENY

-505 FADFNNND
+505 FADFNNNG

-594 KNHNGIDDET
+594 KNHNDIDDET

-633 TFSEAGIVIPTIN
+633 TFSEAGIEIPTIN

-655 WDKEINTKVTENA
+655 WDKEINTTVTENA

-677 FNNNDIDDETEK
+677 FNNN
-689 VTVKFYKGEYGNF
+689 G
-702 KEGSTTEYPNLLP
+702 
-715 GYDNYPTAP
+715 
-724 EVVANDNYG
+724 
-733 FKAWNPNYNAN
+733 
-744 TMIPLENASLEFTA
+744 
-758 TYFEDKNH
+758 
-766 NGIDDETEDHYT
+766 
-778 VKFNAGLHGTLEGQ
+778 
-792 TTYENIL
+792 
-799 TGLTFSE
+799 
-806 AGIVIPTINA
+806 
-816 NENYKANGWDKEINT
+816 
-831 IVTENATYTAQY
+831 
-843 FADFNNNDIDDES
+843 IDDES
-856 EKITITFVPGEHG
+856 EKVTITFVAGEHG

-986 LDTTDLPEEYRA
+986 LDTTDLPEEYKA

-1010 ANNTVTIKFSL
+1010 ANNTVTIEFSL
-1021 TVKSNVN
+1021 TVKANVN
-1028 ETVRTDLAYSVD
+1028 ETVRVDLTYSVD
-1040 GNETNTIEGTEYNTE
+1040 GNGTNTIEGTEYNTE

-1084 NRIKKAKEATNSFID
+1084 NRIEKAKEATNSFID

-1119 TTAKWVDGWLFS
+1119 TNAKWVGGLLFG

-1141 IGTTATDYDTAQKLK
+1141 IGITATDYNTAQNLK
-1156 NAVNNIKNKTTN
+1156 KAVNNIKNQTTN
-1168 PGGSGTPYF
+1168 PGESGTPYF
-1177 IGLEKAYGILYD
+1177 KGLEKAYGILYD

-1194 STNGNQNAVIFLSDG
+1194 STNCNQNAVIFLSDG

-1218 LRENNI
+1218 SRKNIINN
-1224 NKLKDKNTI
+1224 LKDKNTI
-1233 MYTIGFGVTKDSD
+1233 MYTIGFGVTKDSN
-1246 AHNVLKTVAYG
+1246 AHNVLKNVAYD

-1282 KIADKSKSKQTTKGV
+1282 KIADKTKSKQTTKGV

>member
-133 GTAIYSGKTPTKTNH
+133 GTAIYSGKTPTKINH

-178 IDDTKE
+178 IDDAKE

-396 KAWHPNYNANT
+396 KAWNPNYNANT

-435 EDHYTVKFNAG
+435 EEHYTVEFLAG
-446 LHGTLEGQ
+446 THGTLEGQ

-487 DKEINTKVTENA
+487 DKEINTTVIENA

-505 FADFNNND
+505 FADFNNN
-513 IDDETEKVT
+513 
-522 VKFYKGEYGNF
+522 G
-533 KEGSTTEYPNLLPGY
+533 
-548 DNYPTAPEV
+548 
-557 VANDNYGFKAWNPNY
+557 
-572 NANTMIPLEN
+572 
-582 ASLEFTATYFED
+582 
-594 KNHNGIDDET
+594 
-604 EDHYTVKFNAGLH
+604 
-617 GTLEGQTTYE
+617 
-627 NILTGL
+627 
-633 TFSEAGIVIPTIN
+633 
-646 ANENYKANG
+646 
-655 WDKEINTKVTENA
+655 
-668 TYTAQYFAD
+668 
-677 FNNNDIDDETEK
+677 
-689 VTVKFYKGEYGNF
+689 
-702 KEGSTTEYPNLLP
+702 
-715 GYDNYPTAP
+715 
-724 EVVANDNYG
+724 
-733 FKAWNPNYNAN
+733 
-744 TMIPLENASLEFTA
+744 
-758 TYFEDKNH
+758 
-766 NGIDDETEDHYT
+766 
-778 VKFNAGLHGTLEGQ
+778 
-792 TTYENIL
+792 
-799 TGLTFSE
+799 
-806 AGIVIPTINA
+806 
-816 NENYKANGWDKEINT
+816 
-831 IVTENATYTAQY
+831 
-843 FADFNNNDIDDES
+843 IDDES
-856 EKITITFVPGEHG
+856 EKVTITFEPGEHG

-932 ADIAVNVTS
+932 ADITVNVTS

-986 LDTTDLPEEYRA
+986 LDTTDLPEEYKA

-1010 ANNTVTIKFSL
+1010 ANNTVTIEFSL
-1021 TVKSNVN
+1021 TVKANVN
-1028 ETVRTDLAYSVD
+1028 ETVRVDLTYSVD
-1040 GNETNTIEGTEYNTE
+1040 GNGTNTIEGTEYNTE

-1119 TTAKWVDGWLFS
+1119 TTAKWVGGLLFG
-1131 GYEHTPYANQ
+1131 GYEHTLYANQ
-1141 IGTTATDYDTAQKLK
+1141 IGITATDYNTAQNLK
-1156 NAVNNIKNKTTN
+1156 KAVNELPDYVGN
-1168 PGGSGTPYF
+1168 SGTPYYK
-1177 IGLEKAYGILYD
+1177 GLEKAYGILYD

-1209 APDDTDNVT
+1209 APDDTDNET
-1218 LRENNI
+1218 KRENII
-1224 NKLKDKNTI
+1224 NNLKDKNTI
-1233 MYTIGFGVTKDSD
+1233 MYTIGFGVTKDSN
-1246 AHNVLKTVAYG
+1246 AHNVLKNVAYD

-1282 KIADKSKSKQTTKGV
+1282 KIADKTKSKQTTKGV

>member
-133 GTAIYSGKTPTKTNH
+133 GTAIYSGKTPTKINH

-178 IDDTKE
+178 IDDAKE

-309 NENYKANGWDK
+309 NENYKANAWDK
-320 EINTTVTED
+320 EINTTVIED

-396 KAWHPNYNANT
+396 KAWNPNYNANT

-426 NHNGIDDET
+426 NHNCIDDETEDHYTVKFNAGLHGTLEGQTTYENILTGLTFSEAGIEIPTINANENYKANGWDKEINTKVTENATYTAQYFADFNNNGIDDETEKVTVKFYKGEYGNFKEGSTTEYPNLLPGYDNYPEAPEVVANDNYGFKAWNPNYNANTMIPLENASLEFTATYFEDKNHNDIDDET

-487 DKEINTKVTENA
+487 DKEINTTVTENA

-505 FADFNNND
+505 FADFNNN
-513 IDDETEKVT
+513 
-522 VKFYKGEYGNF
+522 G
-533 KEGSTTEYPNLLPGY
+533 
-548 DNYPTAPEV
+548 
-557 VANDNYGFKAWNPNY
+557 
-572 NANTMIPLEN
+572 
-582 ASLEFTATYFED
+582 
-594 KNHNGIDDET
+594 
-604 EDHYTVKFNAGLH
+604 
-617 GTLEGQTTYE
+617 
-627 NILTGL
+627 
-633 TFSEAGIVIPTIN
+633 
-646 ANENYKANG
+646 
-655 WDKEINTKVTENA
+655 
-668 TYTAQYFAD
+668 
-677 FNNNDIDDETEK
+677 
-689 VTVKFYKGEYGNF
+689 
-702 KEGSTTEYPNLLP
+702 
-715 GYDNYPTAP
+715 
-724 EVVANDNYG
+724 
-733 FKAWNPNYNAN
+733 
-744 TMIPLENASLEFTA
+744 
-758 TYFEDKNH
+758 
-766 NGIDDETEDHYT
+766 
-778 VKFNAGLHGTLEGQ
+778 
-792 TTYENIL
+792 
-799 TGLTFSE
+799 
-806 AGIVIPTINA
+806 
-816 NENYKANGWDKEINT
+816 
-831 IVTENATYTAQY
+831 
-843 FADFNNNDIDDES
+843 IDDES
-856 EKITITFVPGEHG
+856 EKVTITFVAGEHG

-986 LDTTDLPEEYRA
+986 LDTTDLPEEYKA

-1010 ANNTVTIKFSL
+1010 ANNTVTIEFSL
-1021 TVKSNVN
+1021 TVKANVN
-1028 ETVRTDLAYSVD
+1028 ETVRVDLTYSVD
-1040 GNETNTIEGTEYNTE
+1040 GNGTNTIEGTEYNTE

-1084 NRIKKAKEATNSFID
+1084 NRIEKAKEATNSFID

-1119 TTAKWVDGWLFS
+1119 TNAKWVGGLLFG

-1141 IGTTATDYDTAQKLK
+1141 IGITATDYNTAQNLK
-1156 NAVNNIKNKTTN
+1156 NAVNNIKNQTTN

-1177 IGLEKAYGILYD
+1177 KGLEKAYGILYD

-1218 LRENNI
+1218 SRKNIINN
-1224 NKLKDKNTI
+1224 LKDKNTI

-1246 AHNVLKTVAYG
+1246 AHKVLKNVAYD

-1282 KIADKSKSKQTTKGV
+1282 KIADKNKSKQTTKGV

>member
-133 GTAIYSGKTPTKTNH
+133 GTAIYSGKTPTKINH

-178 IDDTKE
+178 IDDAKE

-396 KAWHPNYNANT
+396 KAWNPNYNANT

-435 EDHYTVKFNAG
+435 EEHYTVKFLAG
-446 LHGTLEGQ
+446 THGTLEGQ

-487 DKEINTKVTENA
+487 DKEINTTVIENA

-505 FADFNNND
+505 FADFNNN
-513 IDDETEKVT
+513 
-522 VKFYKGEYGNF
+522 G
-533 KEGSTTEYPNLLPGY
+533 
-548 DNYPTAPEV
+548 
-557 VANDNYGFKAWNPNY
+557 
-572 NANTMIPLEN
+572 
-582 ASLEFTATYFED
+582 
-594 KNHNGIDDET
+594 
-604 EDHYTVKFNAGLH
+604 
-617 GTLEGQTTYE
+617 
-627 NILTGL
+627 
-633 TFSEAGIVIPTIN
+633 
-646 ANENYKANG
+646 
-655 WDKEINTKVTENA
+655 
-668 TYTAQYFAD
+668 
-677 FNNNDIDDETEK
+677 
-689 VTVKFYKGEYGNF
+689 
-702 KEGSTTEYPNLLP
+702 
-715 GYDNYPTAP
+715 
-724 EVVANDNYG
+724 
-733 FKAWNPNYNAN
+733 
-744 TMIPLENASLEFTA
+744 
-758 TYFEDKNH
+758 
-766 NGIDDETEDHYT
+766 
-778 VKFNAGLHGTLEGQ
+778 
-792 TTYENIL
+792 
-799 TGLTFSE
+799 
-806 AGIVIPTINA
+806 
-816 NENYKANGWDKEINT
+816 
-831 IVTENATYTAQY
+831 
-843 FADFNNNDIDDES
+843 IDDES
-856 EKITITFVPGEHG
+856 EKVTITFEPGEHG

-932 ADIAVNVTS
+932 ADITVNVTS

-986 LDTTDLPEEYRA
+986 LDTTDLPEEYKA

-1010 ANNTVTIKFSL
+1010 ANNTVTIEFSL
-1021 TVKSNVN
+1021 TVKANVN
-1028 ETVRTDLAYSVD
+1028 ETVRVDLTYSVD
-1040 GNETNTIEGTEYNTE
+1040 GNGTNTIEGTEYNTE

-1084 NRIKKAKEATNSFID
+1084 NRIEKAKEATNSFID

-1119 TTAKWVDGWLFS
+1119 TNAKWVGGLLFG

-1141 IGTTATDYDTAQKLK
+1141 IGTTATDYNTAQNLK
-1156 NAVNNIKNKTTN
+1156 KAVNELPDYVGN
-1168 PGGSGTPYF
+1168 SGTPYYK
-1177 IGLEKAYGILYD
+1177 GLEKAYGILYD

-1194 STNGNQNAVIFLSDG
+1194 STNDNQNAVIFLSDG
-1209 APDDTDNVT
+1209 APDDTDNET
-1218 LRENNI
+1218 SRKNIINN
-1224 NKLKDKNTI
+1224 LKDKNTI
-1233 MYTIGFGVTKDSD
+1233 MYTIGFGVKKDSD

-1282 KIADKSKSKQTTKGV
+1282 KIADKNKSKQTTKGV